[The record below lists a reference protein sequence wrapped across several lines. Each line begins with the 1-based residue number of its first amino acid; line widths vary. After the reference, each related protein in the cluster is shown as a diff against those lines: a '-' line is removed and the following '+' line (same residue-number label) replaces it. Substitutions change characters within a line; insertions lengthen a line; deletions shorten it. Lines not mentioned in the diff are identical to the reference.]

1 MQVRIYTRQCLI
13 WPIEQINIPDFSGTV
28 KDLLAREV
36 RDFAPDKL
44 SVSIYTDGKK
54 ASWDTPLFD
63 VEELKIIIEPQGVE
77 AAFAIVA
84 AIVAVASV
92 AYSLYMMNRLKADNP
107 AKTSDTSTI
116 YDVNA
121 QGNKVKLQ
129 QVVPENFGLI
139 KHFPDYLAD
148 KHTFYRRNKKYIDMI
163 LCQGVGY
170 YEHKTDGS
178 DIYIGN
184 TPFNGYPSSDVKWQI
199 FDPGE
204 DISENSIESG
214 MHKCWYSS
222 PEVTSSGK
230 TLDPVGNVDP
240 SESGGYVVYTGG
252 KATAKKT
259 AGQSGGLSW
268 HIMPKSFCGVYWTY
282 AGYRPSVTTGG
293 GQAFVLVA
301 ANIGAKA
308 GDYIQISNASN
319 VRKWADNAECE
330 AAKLD
335 SGNIQLTWTADGTYS
350 DLSCIADTAVN
361 VTITRSETYMTQ
373 VGGGYAGSK
382 YKTWTATTGETSCNV
397 ISYSQTDGKIT
408 VEISGIA
415 DLPTI
420 PESDFYGYNTLIP
433 EELVHYLTIT
443 QELTESIIDPLTG
456 ASRVSDNGTYEIT
469 EVGSTT
475 VKGNPGHP
483 VAGGYQT
490 IYERTEVSA
499 PVYTLKR
506 IDPDTDTEIP
516 WSGFWG
522 TGWVDGVA
530 DDAFSVAVQTNPDA
544 EEAKEYAGPY
554 RACPIGAVC
563 TQFEVDI
570 DFPAGLGY
578 LNSNGKYEERTVK
591 LSIEWRNIDEGGT
604 TGTGKWEAYN
614 YQKTAGTGDELAE
627 TITFDLPAG
636 AYECRI
642 KNLSD
647 KVDDAAQ
654 VDTVK
659 WTGLKSCIAQ
669 PKKYD
674 GMTTIL
680 CRFRGSE
687 TLSELSENQI
697 ATFWTRKLPPVG
709 GGNLAATEDIAPA
722 VQYILQNSKYANI
735 IDADSL
741 KALDAYCKNHSYVLS
756 GTIDDDSTLL
766 DELRNVLK
774 TCMAEVTVAD
784 NKVAFAWMSKKT
796 DDDPYQQLF
805 MPQNVTAAPSVN
817 LTFAKD
823 DDVKEIE
830 LSYIDSQT
838 WKTATWFYHLDEKGA
853 VVETTYA
860 TTKNAEKL
868 DTWGVK
874 GTNAHHEQARAL
886 AVRRLKFLTY
896 CKTQYE
902 IQTELDGLN
911 CQYLDYVGLVL
922 PQELSNISGRITAY
936 NSSAKTITVDQSIP
950 ARFDSGVVY
959 VRKKD
964 GSSINYAF
972 VRKDSLTLEISGS
985 FIAWDPEYGKTLE
998 YPFFAIGE
1006 IVPCWVQSVEPGDKS
1021 CTLKLVNY
1029 DARIFD

>member
-44 SVSIYTDGKK
+44 SVSIYTDGRK

-121 QGNKVKLQ
+121 QGNKVRLQ

-163 LCQGVGY
+163 LCQGAGWY
-170 YEHKTDGS
+170 DYKTDGS

-184 TPFNGYPSSDVKWQI
+184 TPFSGYSGSDVRYQV
-199 FDPGE
+199 FDPGA
-204 DISENSIESG
+204 DVSANGIEEG

-222 PEVTSSGK
+222 TEVTSSGK
-230 TLDPVGNVDP
+230 TLDPFGNVDP
-240 SESGGYVVYTGG
+240 GESGGYVVYTGG
-252 KATAKKT
+252 KATANY
-259 AGQSGGLSW
+259 QDGGLSW
-268 HIMPKSFCGVYWTY
+268 HLMTKSFCGVYWAY

-293 GQAFVLVA
+293 GQAFILSP

-308 GDYIQISNASN
+308 GDYIRITNALD
-319 VRKWADNAECE
+319 VRAWAADAD
-330 AAKLD
+330 ADTVLLD
-335 SGNIQLTWTADGTYS
+335 SGNLRITWAGTWS
-350 DLSCIADTAVN
+350 DLDCIADTSVG
-361 VTITRSETYMTQ
+361 VTLTKWEKIVIGYGNGPVYQTY
-373 VGGGYAGSK
+373 
-382 YKTWTATTGETSCNV
+382 TGTVSGECNV
-397 ISYSQTDGKIT
+397 ISYSAADGKIT
-408 VEISGIA
+408 IEISGLT
-415 DLPTI
+415 LPEVTGKPEPGTYPGDAGSGYTVTI
-420 PESDFYGYNTLIP
+420 RQTLSDS
-433 EELVHYLTIT
+433 V
-443 QELTESIIDPLTG
+443 IDPLTG
-456 ASRVSDNGTYEIT
+456 EKRLSDNGTYEIT

-475 VKGNPGHP
+475 VKGNPANP
-483 VAGGYQT
+483 SAGGNQT
-490 IYERTEVSA
+490 AYERTEVSA

-506 IDPDTDTEIP
+506 IDPDTDKEIP

-522 TGWVDGVA
+522 SDQWYDGVA
-530 DDAFSVAVQTNPDA
+530 DDALTVSYQENAGA
-544 EEAKEYAGPY
+544 AEAKEYAGPY
-554 RACPIGAVC
+554 RACPIGA
-563 TQFEVDI
+563 TATEYEVDI

-578 LNSNGKYEERTVK
+578 LNASGKYDERTVT
-591 LSIEWRNIDEGGT
+591 LSIEWRKIGT
-604 TGTGKWEAYN
+604 SAWTAYE
-614 YQKTAGTGDELAE
+614 YKKTAGTGDELAE
-627 TITFDLPAG
+627 TISFTFAAG
-636 AYECRI
+636 QYECRI
-642 KNLSD
+642 KNKSD

-669 PKKYD
+669 PTSYA

-697 ATFWTRKLPPVG
+697 ATFWTRKLPAVNG
-709 GGNLAATEDIAPA
+709 SDLTVTEDVAPV
-722 VQYILQNSKYANI
+722 VQYILNNSKYAGI
-735 IDADSL
+735 IDHNSL
-741 KALDAYCKNHSYVLS
+741 AALDAYCKANGYKLT

-766 DELRNVLK
+766 DELRNALK
-774 TCMAEVTVAD
+774 VCMSEPTVSNNLVSFARMTRRSSSD
-784 NKVAFAWMSKKT
+784 AF
-796 DDDPYQQLF
+796 QQLF
-805 MPQNVTAAPSVN
+805 MPQNLTAAPVVN
-817 LTFAKD
+817 LSFAKD

-830 LSYIDSQT
+830 LSYIDSVT
-838 WKTATWFYHLDEKGA
+838 WKTSTYFYHLDDAGNVA
-853 VVETTYA
+853 ETTYA
-860 TTKNAEKL
+860 TTNNAEKL
-868 DTWGVK
+868 DTWGIK
-874 GTNAHHEQARAL
+874 GTDPHHEQARAL
-886 AVRRLKFLTY
+886 AERRLKFLTY

-922 PQELSNISGRITAY
+922 PQELSNITGRITAY
-936 NSSAKTITVDQSIP
+936 DSATKTITVDQTIP

-972 VRKDSLTLEISGS
+972 VRKDNFTLEISGN
-985 FIAWDPEYGKTLE
+985 FIPWDPEYGKTLE

>member
-44 SVSIYTDGKK
+44 SVSIYIDGRK
-54 ASWDTPLFD
+54 ADYDTQLAG
-63 VEELKIIIEPQGVE
+63 VNELKIVIEPQGVE

-121 QGNKVKLQ
+121 QGNKVRLQ

-163 LCQGVGY
+163 LCQGAGWY
-170 YEHKTDGS
+170 DYKTDGS
-178 DIYIGN
+178 DIFIGN
-184 TPFNGYPSSDVKWQI
+184 TPFSGYSNSDVRYQV
-199 FDPGE
+199 FDPGA
-204 DISENSIESG
+204 DVSANGIEEG

-222 PEVTSSGK
+222 TEVTSSGK
-230 TLDPVGNVDP
+230 TLDPFGNVDP

-252 KATAKKT
+252 KSIANYKD
-259 AGQSGGLSW
+259 GGLSW
-268 HIMPKSFCGVYWTY
+268 HIMPKSFCGVYWAY
-282 AGYRPSVTTGG
+282 VGYRPSTSTGG
-293 GQAFVLVA
+293 GQAFILA
-301 ANIGAKA
+301 AASLGVKA
-308 GDYIQISNASN
+308 GDYIRITNAPDI
-319 VRKWADNAECE
+319 RAWAADAD
-330 AAKLD
+330 ADAVLLD
-335 SGNIQLTWTADGTYS
+335 SGNVQITWAGTWS
-350 DLSCIADTAVN
+350 DLACIADTSVN
-361 VTITRSETYMTQ
+361 VTLEKWEKIVIGYGNGPVYQTY
-373 VGGGYAGSK
+373 
-382 YKTWTATTGETSCNV
+382 TGTVSAECNV
-397 ISYSQTDGKIT
+397 ISYSATDGEIT
-408 VEISGIA
+408 IEISGLT
-415 DLPTI
+415 LPEVTGKPEPGTYPGDAGSGYTVTI
-420 PESDFYGYNTLIP
+420 RQALSDS
-433 EELVHYLTIT
+433 V
-443 QELTESIIDPLTG
+443 IDPLTG
-456 ASRVSDNGTYEIT
+456 EKRLSDNGTYEIT
-469 EVGSTT
+469 EVGSAT
-475 VKGNPGHP
+475 VKGNPANP
-483 VAGGYQT
+483 SAGGANT
-490 IYERTEVSA
+490 HYERTEVST
-499 PVYTLKR
+499 PVYTVKR
-506 IDPDTDTEIP
+506 IDPDTDKEIN

-522 TGWVDGVA
+522 SDQWVDGVA
-530 DDAFSVAVQTNPDA
+530 DDALTVSYQEDA
-544 EEAKEYAGPY
+544 DAAEAKEYAGPY
-554 RACPIGAVC
+554 RACPIGASASEY
-563 TQFEVDI
+563 EVDI

-578 LNSNGKYEERTVK
+578 LNSSGKYDERTVT
-591 LSIEWRNIDEGGT
+591 LSIEWRKVGT
-604 TGTGKWEAYN
+604 SAWTAYE
-614 YQKTAGTGDELAE
+614 YKKTAGTGDELAE
-627 TITFDLPAG
+627 TITFTFDAG

-642 KNLSD
+642 KNKSD

-669 PKKYD
+669 PTSYA

-697 ATFWTRKLPPVG
+697 ATFWARKLPAVNG
-709 GGNLAATEDIAPA
+709 TDLVMTEDVAPV
-722 VQYILQNSKYANI
+722 VQYILNNSKYAGI
-735 IDADSL
+735 IDHNSL
-741 KALDAYCKNHSYVLS
+741 AALDAYCKSKGYILS

-766 DELRNVLK
+766 DELRNALK
-774 TCMAEVTVAD
+774 VCMSEPTVSNNLVSFARMTRKSSSD
-784 NKVAFAWMSKKT
+784 AF
-796 DDDPYQQLF
+796 QQLF
-805 MPQNVTAAPSVN
+805 MPQNLTAAPVVN
-817 LTFAKD
+817 LSFAKD

-830 LSYIDSQT
+830 LSYIDSVT
-838 WKTATWFYHLDEKGA
+838 WKTSTYFYHLDDAGN

-860 TTKNAEKL
+860 TTNNAEKL
-868 DTWGVK
+868 DTWGIK
-874 GTNAHHEQARAL
+874 GTDDNHAQARAL

-922 PQELSNISGRITAY
+922 PQELSNVTGRITAY
-936 NSSAKTITVDQSIP
+936 DSTAKTIAVDQSIP

-972 VRKDSLTLEISGS
+972 VRKDALTLEISGN

>member
-28 KDLLAREV
+28 KDLLTQEV

-44 SVSIYTDGKK
+44 SVSIYTDGRK
-54 ASWDTPLFD
+54 ASWDTRLSG
-63 VEELKIIIEPQGVE
+63 VEEVKIIIEPQGVE

-121 QGNKVKLQ
+121 QGNKVRLQ

-163 LCQGVGY
+163 LCQGAGWY
-170 YEHKTDGS
+170 DYKTDGS

-184 TPFNGYPSSDVKWQI
+184 TPFSGYSRSDVRYQV
-199 FDPGE
+199 FDPGA
-204 DISENSIESG
+204 DVSANRIEEG

-222 PEVTSSGK
+222 TEVTSSGK
-230 TLDPVGNVDP
+230 TLDPYGNVNP
-240 SESGGYVVYTGG
+240 GESGGYAVYTGG
-252 KATAKKT
+252 KATANYKD
-259 AGQSGGLSW
+259 GGLSW
-268 HIMPKSFCGVYWTY
+268 HLMEKSFCGVYWQY
-282 AGYRPSVTTGG
+282 VGYRPSNTGGG
-293 GQAFVLVA
+293 GQAFILAA
-301 ANIGAKA
+301 ANLGLKA
-308 GDYIQISNASN
+308 GDYIRITNAPDDD
-319 VRKWADNAECE
+319 RLWANDD
-330 AAKLD
+330 AADIVLLD
-335 SGNIQLTWTADGTYS
+335 SGNLRITWERTWS
-350 DLSCIADTAVN
+350 DLACIADTSVN
-361 VTITRSETYMTQ
+361 VTLGYYSQTYYRT
-373 VGGGYAGSK
+373 VS
-382 YKTWTATTGETSCNV
+382 GECNV
-397 ISYSQTDGKIT
+397 ISYSAADGKIT
-408 VEISGIA
+408 IEISG
-415 DLPTI
+415 L
-420 PESDFYGYNTLIP
+420 TLP
-433 EELVHYLTIT
+433 EEAVGSDDYRVTIT
-443 QELTESIIDPLTG
+443 QALSDSVLEPLTG
-456 ASRVSDNGTYEIT
+456 EKRLSDNGTYEII

-475 VKGNPGHP
+475 VGGKNWS
-483 VAGGYQT
+483 AGGNNTVYL
-490 IYERTEVSA
+490 RTEVSA
-499 PVYTLKR
+499 PVYTVKR
-506 IDPDTDTEIP
+506 IDPDTDKEIP

-522 TGWVDGVA
+522 QHAWYDGVP
-530 DDAFSVAVQTNPDA
+530 DDALTVSYQVNADA
-544 EEAKEYAGPY
+544 AEAKEYAGPY
-554 RACPIGAVC
+554 RACPIGASASEY
-563 TQFEVDI
+563 EVDI

-578 LNSNGKYEERTVK
+578 LNGRGKYDERTVT
-591 LSIEWRNIDEGGT
+591 LSIEWRKIGT
-604 TGTGKWEAYN
+604 SAWTAYE
-614 YQKTAGTGDELAE
+614 YTKTAGTGDELAE
-627 TITFDLPAG
+627 TISFTFPAG
-636 AYECRI
+636 QYECRI
-642 KNLSD
+642 KNTSD

-669 PKKYD
+669 PTSYA

-697 ATFWTRKLPPVG
+697 ATFWTRKLPAVNG
-709 GGNLAATEDIAPA
+709 TDLVITEDVAPV
-722 VQYILQNSKYANI
+722 VQYILNNSKYAGI
-735 IDADSL
+735 IDRNSL
-741 KALDAYCKNHSYVLS
+741 AALDAYCKSTGYKLT

-766 DELRNVLK
+766 DELRNALK
-774 TCMAEVTVAD
+774 VCMSEPTVS
-784 NKVAFAWMSKKT
+784 NNLVAFARMTKKS
-796 DDDPYQQLF
+796 DSDAFQQIF
-805 MPQNVTAAPSVN
+805 MPQNLTAAPVVN

-830 LSYIDSQT
+830 LSYLDGVSY
-838 WKTATWFYHLDEKGA
+838 KTSTYFYHLDDAGN

-860 TTKNAEKL
+860 TTNNAEKL
-868 DTWGVK
+868 DTWGIK
-874 GTNAHHEQARAL
+874 GTDPHHEQARAL

-922 PQELSNISGRITAY
+922 PQELSNVTGRITAY
-936 NSSAKTITVDQSIP
+936 DSTAKTITVDQSIP

-972 VRKDSLTLEISGS
+972 VRKDNFTLEISGS
-985 FIAWDPEYGKTLE
+985 FIPWDPEYGKTLE

-1029 DARIFD
+1029 DSRIFD

>member
-13 WPIEQINIPDFSGTV
+13 WPIEQISIPDFSGTV

-44 SVSIYTDGKK
+44 SVSIYTDGRK

-121 QGNKVKLQ
+121 QGNKVRLQ

-163 LCQGVGY
+163 LCQGAGWY
-170 YEHKTDGS
+170 DYKTDGS

-184 TPFNGYPSSDVKWQI
+184 TPFSGYSRKDVRYQV
-199 FDPGE
+199 FDPGA
-204 DISENSIESG
+204 DVSSNNIEAG

-222 PEVTSSGK
+222 TEVTSSGK
-230 TLDPVGNVDP
+230 TLNPYGNVDP
-240 SESGGYVVYTGG
+240 GESGGYVVYTGG
-252 KATAKKT
+252 KATANYHD
-259 AGQSGGLSW
+259 GGLSW
-268 HIMPKSFCGVYWTY
+268 ALNPKSFYGVYWAY
-282 AGYRPSVTTGG
+282 VGYRPSNTGGG
-293 GQAFVLVA
+293 GQAFILAA
-301 ANIGAKA
+301 ANLGLKA
-308 GDYIQISNASN
+308 GDYIRITNAPDDD
-319 VRKWADNAECE
+319 RLWANDDDADVVLLE
-330 AAKLD
+330 
-335 SGNIQLTWTADGTYS
+335 SGNVQITWAGTWS
-350 DLSCIADTAVN
+350 DLACIADTSVD
-361 VTITRSETYMTQ
+361 VTLGYRYTTYYRM
-373 VGGGYAGSK
+373 VS
-382 YKTWTATTGETSCNV
+382 GECNV
-397 ISYSQTDGKIT
+397 ISYSAADGKIT
-408 VEISGIA
+408 IEISG
-415 DLPTI
+415 L
-420 PESDFYGYNTLIP
+420 TLP
-433 EELVHYLTIT
+433 EEAVSAGGYTVTIT
-443 QELTESIIDPLTG
+443 QALSDSVIEPLTG
-456 ASRVSDNGTYEIT
+456 EKRLSDNGTYEIT

-475 VKGNPGHP
+475 VEGNPANRS
-483 VAGGYQT
+483 AGGNNTGYLH
-490 IYERTEVSA
+490 TEVSA
-499 PVYTLKR
+499 PVYTVKR
-506 IDPDTDTEIP
+506 IDPDTDKEIP

-522 TGWVDGVA
+522 QNTWYDGVP
-530 DDAFSVAVQTNPDA
+530 DDALTVSYQVNADA

-554 RACPIGAVC
+554 RACPIGA
-563 TQFEVDI
+563 TASEYEVDI

-578 LNSNGKYEERTVK
+578 LNGSGKYDERTVT
-591 LSIEWRNIDEGGT
+591 LSIEWREVGT
-604 TGTGKWEAYN
+604 SAWTAYE
-614 YQKTAGTGDELAE
+614 YTRTAGTGDELAE
-627 TITFDLPAG
+627 TISFNFPAG
-636 AYECRI
+636 QYECRI
-642 KNLSD
+642 KNKSD

-669 PKKYD
+669 PTSYA

-697 ATFWTRKLPPVG
+697 ATFWTRKLPAVNG
-709 GGNLAATEDIAPA
+709 TDLVITEDVAPV
-722 VQYILQNSKYANI
+722 VQYILNNSKYAGI
-735 IDADSL
+735 IDHNSL
-741 KALDAYCKNHSYVLS
+741 AALDAYCKSNGYKLT

-766 DELRNVLK
+766 DELRNALK
-774 TCMAEVTVAD
+774 VCMSEPTVSNNLVSFARMTKKSSSD
-784 NKVAFAWMSKKT
+784 AF
-796 DDDPYQQLF
+796 QQLF
-805 MPQNVTAAPSVN
+805 MPQNLTAAPVVN
-817 LTFAKD
+817 LSFAKD

-830 LSYIDSQT
+830 LSYLDGVSY
-838 WKTATWFYHLDEKGA
+838 KTSTYYYHLDDAGN

-860 TTKNAEKL
+860 TTNNAEKL
-868 DTWGVK
+868 DTWGIK
-874 GTNAHHEQARAL
+874 GTDDNHAQARAL

-922 PQELSNISGRITAY
+922 PQELSNISGRITEY
-936 NSSAKTITVDQSIP
+936 DSTAKTITVDQPIP
-950 ARFDSGVVY
+950 SSASTSSGVIY

-964 GSSINYAF
+964 GSSVSYAF
-972 VRKDSLTLEISGS
+972 TRIGTYKLALGSSL
-985 FIAWDPEYGKTLE
+985 FDWDENYGKTLE

-1029 DARIFD
+1029 DSRIFD

>member
-44 SVSIYTDGKK
+44 SVSIYIDGKK
-54 ASWDTPLFD
+54 ASWDTPLFG
-63 VEELKIIIEPQGVE
+63 VEELKIIVEPQGVE

-121 QGNKVKLQ
+121 QGNKVRLQ

-163 LCQGVGY
+163 LCQGAGWY
-170 YEHKTDGS
+170 DYKTDGS

-184 TPFNGYPSSDVKWQI
+184 TPFSGYSRKDVRYQV
-199 FDPGE
+199 FDPGA
-204 DISENSIESG
+204 DVSANGIEQG

-222 PEVTSSGK
+222 TEVTSSGK
-230 TLDPVGNVDP
+230 TLNPLGNVDP

-252 KATAKKT
+252 KATANYKD
-259 AGQSGGLSW
+259 GGLSW
-268 HIMPKSFCGVYWTY
+268 ALNPKSFYGVYWQY
-282 AGYRPSVTTGG
+282 VGYRPSSSGGG
-293 GQAFVLVA
+293 GQAFILAA
-301 ANIGAKA
+301 ANLGVKA
-308 GDYIQISNASN
+308 GDYIRITNAPDDD
-319 VRKWADNAECE
+319 RLWANDDDADIVLL
-330 AAKLD
+330 A
-335 SGNIQLTWTADGTYS
+335 SGNLRITWERTWS
-350 DLSCIADTAVN
+350 DLACIADTSVD
-361 VTITRSETYMTQ
+361 VTLEKWEKIIISYDSHGPVYQTYYGTE
-373 VGGGYAGSK
+373 S
-382 YKTWTATTGETSCNV
+382 GECNV
-397 ISYSQTDGKIT
+397 ISYSAADGKIT
-408 VEISGIA
+408 IEISGLT
-415 DLPTI
+415 LPEVAGK
-420 PESDFYGYNTLIP
+420 PEPEKYIGKVVDSGYT
-433 EELVHYLTIT
+433 VTIT
-443 QELTESIIDPLTG
+443 QALSDSVIDPLTG
-456 ASRVSDNGTYEIT
+456 EKRLSDNGTYEIT

-475 VKGNPGHP
+475 VEGNPANRS
-483 VAGGYQT
+483 AGGNNT
-490 IYERTEVSA
+490 SYEWTEVSA
-499 PVYTLKR
+499 PVYTVRR
-506 IDPDTDTEIP
+506 IDPDTDKEIP

-522 TGWVDGVA
+522 QNAWYDGVP
-530 DDAFSVAVQTNPDA
+530 DDALTVSYQVNAA
-544 EEAKEYAGPY
+544 EAKGYAGPY
-554 RACPIGAVC
+554 RACPIGASASEY
-563 TQFEVDI
+563 EVDI

-578 LNSNGKYEERTVK
+578 LNGNGKYDERTVT
-591 LSIEWRNIDEGGT
+591 LSIEWRKVGT
-604 TGTGKWEAYN
+604 SAWTAYE
-614 YQKTAGTGDELAE
+614 YTKTAGTGDELAE
-627 TITFDLPAG
+627 TISFTFPAG
-636 AYECRI
+636 QYECRI
-642 KNLSD
+642 KNMSD

-669 PKKYD
+669 PTSYA

-697 ATFWTRKLPPVG
+697 ATFWTRKLPAVNG
-709 GGNLAATEDIAPA
+709 TGLVITEDVAPV
-722 VQYILQNSKYANI
+722 VQYILNNSKYAGI
-735 IDADSL
+735 IDYNSL
-741 KALDAYCKNHSYVLS
+741 AALDAYCKSNGYKLT

-766 DELRNVLK
+766 DELRNALK
-774 TCMAEVTVAD
+774 VCMSEPTVSNNLVSFARMTKKSSSD
-784 NKVAFAWMSKKT
+784 AF
-796 DDDPYQQLF
+796 QQIF
-805 MPQNVTAAPSVN
+805 TPQNLTAAPVVN

-830 LSYIDSQT
+830 LSYLDGISY
-838 WKTATWFYHLDEKGA
+838 KTSTYYYHLDDAGN

-860 TTKNAEKL
+860 TTNNAEKL
-868 DTWGVK
+868 DTWGIK
-874 GTNAHHEQARAL
+874 GTDDNHAQARAL

-922 PQELSNISGRITAY
+922 PQELSNVTGRVVARDNATRV
-936 NSSAKTITVDQSIP
+936 ITVDQSIP
-950 ARFDSGVVY
+950 ASRASGTIY
-959 VRKKD
+959 IRKKD
-964 GSSINYAF
+964 GSSIAYSYSRQTDFKLVLSDALF
-972 VRKDSLTLEISGS
+972 P
-985 FIAWDPEYGKTLE
+985 WDPEYGKTLE

-1029 DARIFD
+1029 DERVFD

>member
-44 SVSIYTDGKK
+44 SVSIYTDGRK

-121 QGNKVKLQ
+121 QGNKVRLQ

-163 LCQGVGY
+163 LCQGAGWY
-170 YEHKTDGS
+170 DYKTDGS

-184 TPFNGYPSSDVKWQI
+184 TPFSGYSRNDVRYQV
-199 FDPGE
+199 FDPGA
-204 DISENSIESG
+204 DVSANGIEEG

-222 PEVTSSGK
+222 TEVTSSGK
-230 TLDPVGNVDP
+230 TLDPYGNVDP
-240 SESGGYVVYTGG
+240 SKSGGYVVYTGG
-252 KATAKKT
+252 KSTANYRD
-259 AGQSGGLSW
+259 SGLSW
-268 HIMPKSFCGVYWTY
+268 HLMEEKSFCGVYWQY
-282 AGYRPSVTTGG
+282 VGYMLTSL
-293 GQAFVLVA
+293 AA
-301 ANIGAKA
+301 ANLGVKA
-308 GDYIQISNASN
+308 GDYIRITNAPD
-319 VRKWADNAECE
+319 VRAWAADADADAVLLE
-330 AAKLD
+330 
-335 SGNIQLTWTADGTYS
+335 SGNLRITWAGTWS
-350 DLSCIADTAVN
+350 DLACIADTSVG
-361 VTITRSETYMTQ
+361 VTLEKWEKIIIGYGNGPVYQTYYGTE
-373 VGGGYAGSK
+373 S
-382 YKTWTATTGETSCNV
+382 GEFNV
-397 ISYSQTDGKIT
+397 ISYSAADGKIT
-408 VEISGIA
+408 IEISGLT
-415 DLPTI
+415 LPEVTGKPKPGRDI
-420 PESDFYGYNTLIP
+420 GKVVDSGYT
-433 EELVHYLTIT
+433 VTIT
-443 QELTESIIDPLTG
+443 QALSDSVIDPLTG
-456 ASRVSDNGTYEIT
+456 EKRLSDNGTYEIT

-475 VKGNPGHP
+475 VKGNPANP
-483 VAGGYQT
+483 SAGNTGYL
-490 IYERTEVSA
+490 RTEVSA
-499 PVYTLKR
+499 PVYTVRR
-506 IDPDTDTEIP
+506 IDPDTDKEIP

-522 TGWVDGVA
+522 ANSWYDGVP
-530 DDAFSVAVQTNPDA
+530 DDALTVSYQENADA
-544 EEAKEYAGPY
+544 AEAKEYAGPY
-554 RACPIGAVC
+554 RACPIGASASEY
-563 TQFEVDI
+563 EVDI

-578 LNSNGKYEERTVK
+578 LNSKGKYDERTVT
-591 LSIEWRNIDEGGT
+591 LSIEWRKIGT
-604 TGTGKWEAYN
+604 SAWTAYE
-614 YQKTAGTGDELAE
+614 YKRTAGTGDELAE
-627 TITFDLPAG
+627 TITFTFDAG

-642 KNLSD
+642 KNKSD

-659 WTGLKSCIAQ
+659 WTGLKSCVAQ
-669 PKKYD
+669 PTSYA

-697 ATFWTRKLPPVG
+697 ATFWTRKLPAVNG
-709 GGNLAATEDIAPA
+709 TDLAVTEDVAPV
-722 VQYILQNSKYANI
+722 VQYILNNSKYAGI
-735 IDADSL
+735 IDHTSL
-741 KALDAYCKNHSYVLS
+741 AALDTYCKSHGYKLT

-766 DELRNVLK
+766 DELRNALK
-774 TCMAEVTVAD
+774 VCMSEPTVSNNLVSFARMTKKSGSD
-784 NKVAFAWMSKKT
+784 AF
-796 DDDPYQQLF
+796 QQLF
-805 MPQNVTAAPSVN
+805 MPQNLTAAPVVN
-817 LTFAKD
+817 LSFAKD

-830 LSYIDSQT
+830 LSYLDGISY
-838 WKTATWFYHLDEKGA
+838 KTSTYFYHLDDAGN

-860 TTKNAEKL
+860 TTNNAEKL
-868 DTWGVK
+868 DTWGIK
-874 GTNAHHEQARAL
+874 GSGPHHEQARAL
-886 AVRRLKFLTY
+886 AERRLKFLTY

-922 PQELSNISGRITAY
+922 PQELSNVTGRITAY
-936 NSSAKTITVDQSIP
+936 NSAAKTITVDQSIP

-964 GSSINYAF
+964 GSSINYPF
-972 VRKDSLTLEISGS
+972 VRKDALTLEISGG
-985 FIAWDPEYGKTLE
+985 FIPWDPEYGKTLE

-1029 DARIFD
+1029 DERIFE

>member
-13 WPIEQINIPDFSGTV
+13 WPIEQISIPDFSGTV

-44 SVSIYTDGKK
+44 SVSIYIDGKK

-163 LCQGVGY
+163 LCQGAGWY
-170 YEHKTDGS
+170 DYKTDGS

-184 TPFNGYPSSDVKWQI
+184 TPFSGYSSKDVRYQV
-199 FDPGE
+199 FDPGA
-204 DISENSIESG
+204 DVSANGIEQG

-222 PEVTSSGK
+222 TEVTSSGK

-240 SESGGYVVYTGG
+240 GQSGGYVVYTGG
-252 KATAKKT
+252 KATANYKD
-259 AGQSGGLSW
+259 GGLSW
-268 HIMPKSFCGVYWTY
+268 HLMEKSFCGVYWQY
-282 AGYRPSVTTGG
+282 VGYRPSNTGGG
-293 GQAFVLVA
+293 GQAFILAA
-301 ANIGAKA
+301 ANLGVKA
-308 GDYIQISNASN
+308 GDYIRITNA
-319 VRKWADNAECE
+319 RE
-330 AAKLD
+330 A
-335 SGNIQLTWTADGTYS
+335 
-350 DLSCIADTAVN
+350 
-361 VTITRSETYMTQ
+361 
-373 VGGGYAGSK
+373 
-382 YKTWTATTGETSCNV
+382 
-397 ISYSQTDGKIT
+397 
-408 VEISGIA
+408 
-415 DLPTI
+415 
-420 PESDFYGYNTLIP
+420 
-433 EELVHYLTIT
+433 
-443 QELTESIIDPLTG
+443 
-456 ASRVSDNGTYEIT
+456 DNGTYEIT

-475 VKGNPGHP
+475 VEGNPANRL
-483 VAGGYQT
+483 AGGNNTVYLQA
-490 IYERTEVSA
+490 EVSA
-499 PVYTLKR
+499 PVYTVKK
-506 IDPDTDTEIP
+506 IDPDTDKEIP
-516 WSGFWG
+516 WSGFG
-522 TGWVDGVA
+522 APGWYDGVPDNALTVSYQVNA
-530 DDAFSVAVQTNPDA
+530 DVA
-544 EEAKEYAGPY
+544 EAKEYAGPY
-554 RACPIGAVC
+554 RACPIGA
-563 TQFEVDI
+563 TASEYEVDI

-578 LNSNGKYEERTVK
+578 LNGSGKYDERTVT
-591 LSIEWRNIDEGGT
+591 LSIEWREVGT
-604 TGTGKWEAYN
+604 SAWTAYE
-614 YQKTAGTGDELAE
+614 YTKTAGTGDELAE
-627 TITFDLPAG
+627 TISFNFPAG
-636 AYECRI
+636 QYECRI
-642 KNLSD
+642 KNTSD

-669 PKKYD
+669 PTSYA

-697 ATFWTRKLPPVG
+697 ATFWARKLPAINST
-709 GGNLAATEDIAPA
+709 NLVTTEDVAPV
-722 VQYILQNSKYANI
+722 VQYILNNSKYAGI
-735 IDADSL
+735 IDHNSL
-741 KALDAYCKNHSYVLS
+741 AALDSYCKANGYKLT
-756 GTIDDDSTLL
+756 GTIDNDSTLL
-766 DELRNVLK
+766 DELRNALK
-774 TCMAEVTVAD
+774 VCMSEPTVSNNLVSFARMTKKSPSD
-784 NKVAFAWMSKKT
+784 AF
-796 DDDPYQQLF
+796 QQIF
-805 MPQNVTAAPSVN
+805 MPQNLTSAPVVN

-830 LSYIDSQT
+830 LSYLDGISY
-838 WKTATWFYHLDEKGA
+838 KTSTYYYHLDDAGN

-860 TTKNAEKL
+860 TTNNAEKL
-868 DTWGVK
+868 DTWGIK
-874 GTNAHHEQARAL
+874 GTDDNHAQARAL

-922 PQELSNISGRITAY
+922 PQELSNISGRITEYDSTAQ
-936 NSSAKTITVDQSIP
+936 TITVDQPIP
-950 ARFDSGVVY
+950 SSASTSSGVIY

-964 GSSINYAF
+964 GSSVSYAF
-972 VRKDSLTLEISGS
+972 TRIGTYNLALGSSL
-985 FIAWDPEYGKTLE
+985 FDWDENYGATIE

-1029 DARIFD
+1029 DSRIFD

>member
-44 SVSIYTDGKK
+44 SVSIYIDGKK
-54 ASWDTPLFD
+54 AACDTRLSG

-121 QGNKVKLQ
+121 QGNKVRLQ

-163 LCQGVGY
+163 LCQGAGWY
-170 YEHKTDGS
+170 DYKTDGS

-184 TPFNGYPSSDVKWQI
+184 TPFSGYSRNDVRYQV
-199 FDPGE
+199 FDPGA
-204 DISENSIESG
+204 DVSSNNIEAG

-222 PEVTSSGK
+222 TEVTSSGK
-230 TLDPVGNVDP
+230 TLNPVGNVDP
-240 SESGGYVVYTGG
+240 GESGGYVVYTGG
-252 KATAKKT
+252 KATANYHD
-259 AGQSGGLSW
+259 GGLSW
-268 HIMPKSFCGVYWTY
+268 HLMGKSFCGVYWQY
-282 AGYRPSVTTGG
+282 VGYRPSVTTGG
-293 GQAFVLVA
+293 GQAFILTA
-301 ANIGAKA
+301 ANLGVKA
-308 GDYIQISNASN
+308 GDYIRITNADDN
-319 VRKWADNAECE
+319 VRLWANDAD
-330 AAKLD
+330 ADVVLLD
-335 SGNIQLTWTADGTYS
+335 SGNVRITWAGSWS
-350 DLSCIADTAVN
+350 DLARIADTSVD
-361 VTITRSETYMTQ
+361 VTLEKWEKIVISYDNTDPVYQTY
-373 VGGGYAGSK
+373 
-382 YKTWTATTGETSCNV
+382 TGTVSGECNV
-397 ISYSQTDGKIT
+397 ISYSAADGEIT
-408 VEISGIA
+408 IEISGLT
-415 DLPTI
+415 LPEVTGK
-420 PESDFYGYNTLIP
+420 PEPGTYPGDAGSGYT
-433 EELVHYLTIT
+433 VTIT
-443 QELTESIIDPLTG
+443 QAL
-456 ASRVSDNGTYEIT
+456 SDNGTYEIT

-475 VKGNPGHP
+475 VNGNPWNP
-483 VAGGYQT
+483 AAGGNQT
-490 IYERTEVSA
+490 VYERTEVSA
-499 PVYTLKR
+499 PVYTIKK
-506 IDPDTDTEIP
+506 IDPDTDKEIP
-516 WSGFWG
+516 WSGFRG
-522 TGWVDGVA
+522 SDKWVDGVA
-530 DDAFSVAVQTNPDA
+530 RGAFTVSYQVNADAA
-544 EEAKEYAGPY
+544 EAKEYAGPY
-554 RACPIGAVC
+554 RACPIGA
-563 TQFEVDI
+563 TATEYEVDI

-578 LNSNGKYEERTVK
+578 LNGKGKYDERTVT
-591 LSIEWRNIDEGGT
+591 LSIEWRKVGT
-604 TGTGKWEAYN
+604 SAWTAYE
-614 YQKTAGTGDELAE
+614 YKKTAGTGDELAE
-627 TITFDLPAG
+627 TVTFTFDAG

-642 KNLSD
+642 KNKSD

-669 PKKYD
+669 PTSYA

-697 ATFWTRKLPPVG
+697 ATFWTRKLPAVNG
-709 GGNLAATEDIAPA
+709 ADLVITEDVAPV
-722 VQYILQNSKYANI
+722 VQYILNNSKYAGI
-735 IDADSL
+735 IDHNSL
-741 KALDAYCKNHSYVLS
+741 AALDSYCKSNGYKLT

-766 DELRNVLK
+766 DELRNALK
-774 TCMAEVTVAD
+774 VCMSEPTVSNNLVSFARMTKKSD
-784 NKVAFAWMSKKT
+784 SDAF
-796 DDDPYQQLF
+796 QQIF
-805 MPQNVTAAPSVN
+805 MPQNLTAAPVVN

-830 LSYIDSQT
+830 LSYLDGVSY
-838 WKTATWFYHLDEKGA
+838 KTSTYYYHLDDSGN

-860 TTKNAEKL
+860 TTNNAEKL
-868 DTWGVK
+868 DTWGIK
-874 GTNAHHEQARAL
+874 GTDDNHAQARAL

-922 PQELSNISGRITAY
+922 PQELSNITGRITEY
-936 NSSAKTITVDQSIP
+936 DSSAKTITVDQSIP

-972 VRKDSLTLEISGS
+972 VRKDALTLEISGS

-1021 CTLKLVNY
+1021 CSLKLVNY
-1029 DARIFD
+1029 DARIFE

>member
-13 WPIEQINIPDFSGTV
+13 WPIEQISIPDFSGTV
-28 KDLLAREV
+28 KDLLTREV

-44 SVSIYTDGKK
+44 SVSIYTDGRK
-54 ASWDTPLFD
+54 ASWDTRLSG

-121 QGNKVKLQ
+121 QGNKVRLQ

-163 LCQGVGY
+163 LCQGAGWY
-170 YEHKTDGS
+170 DYKSDGS

-184 TPFNGYPSSDVKWQI
+184 TPFSGYSNSDVRYQV
-199 FDPGE
+199 FDPGA
-204 DISENSIESG
+204 DVSANGIEEG

-222 PEVTSSGK
+222 TEVTSSGK
-230 TLDPVGNVDP
+230 TLDPFGNVDP
-240 SESGGYVVYTGG
+240 GESGGYVVYTGG
-252 KATAKKT
+252 KATANY
-259 AGQSGGLSW
+259 QSGGLSW
-268 HIMPKSFCGVYWTY
+268 HIMPKSFCGVYWAY

-293 GQAFVLVA
+293 GQAFILA
-301 ANIGAKA
+301 DANIRVKA
-308 GDYIQISNASN
+308 GDYIRITNAPD
-319 VRKWADNAECE
+319 VRAWAADADADAVLLE
-330 AAKLD
+330 
-335 SGNIQLTWTADGTYS
+335 SGNLRITWAGTWS
-350 DLSCIADTAVN
+350 DLACIADTSVN
-361 VTITRSETYMTQ
+361 VTITKWEKIVSGYGNGPVYQTYYGT
-373 VGGGYAGSK
+373 VS
-382 YKTWTATTGETSCNV
+382 GECNV
-397 ISYSQTDGKIT
+397 ISYSAADGKIT
-408 VEISGIA
+408 IEISGLT
-415 DLPTI
+415 LPEVTGKPEPGTYPGDAGSGYTVTI
-420 PESDFYGYNTLIP
+420 RQALSDS
-433 EELVHYLTIT
+433 V
-443 QELTESIIDPLTG
+443 IDPLTG
-456 ASRVSDNGTYEIT
+456 EKRLSDNGTYEIT

-475 VKGNPGHP
+475 VKGNPANP
-483 VAGGYQT
+483 SAGGNQT
-490 IYERTEVSA
+490 GYLRTEVSA
-499 PVYTLKR
+499 PVYTVKR
-506 IDPDTDTEIP
+506 IDPDTDKEIA

-522 TGWVDGVA
+522 SDQWVDGVA
-530 DDAFSVAVQTNPDA
+530 DDALTVSYQEDA
-544 EEAKEYAGPY
+544 DAAEAKEYAGPY
-554 RACPIGAVC
+554 RACPIGA
-563 TQFEVDI
+563 TATEYEVDI

-578 LNSNGKYEERTVK
+578 LNGKGKYDERTVT
-591 LSIEWRNIDEGGT
+591 LSIEWRKIGT
-604 TGTGKWEAYN
+604 SAWTAYE
-614 YQKTAGTGDELAE
+614 YKRTAGTGDELAE
-627 TITFDLPAG
+627 TITFTFDAG

-642 KNLSD
+642 KNKSD

-669 PKKYD
+669 PTSYA

-697 ATFWTRKLPPVG
+697 ATFWARKLPAVNSADLVTTDDVAPV
-709 GGNLAATEDIAPA
+709 
-722 VQYILQNSKYANI
+722 VQYILNNSKYAGI
-735 IDADSL
+735 IDHNSL
-741 KALDAYCKNHSYVLS
+741 AALDTYCKSTGYKLT

-766 DELRNVLK
+766 DELRNALK
-774 TCMAEVTVAD
+774 VCMSEPTVSNNLVSFARMTKKSD
-784 NKVAFAWMSKKT
+784 SDAF
-796 DDDPYQQLF
+796 QQIF
-805 MPQNVTAAPSVN
+805 MPQNLTAAPVVN

-830 LSYIDSQT
+830 LSYLDGVSY
-838 WKTATWFYHLDEKGA
+838 KTSTYFYHLDDAGN

-860 TTKNAEKL
+860 TTNNAEKL
-868 DTWGVK
+868 DTWGIK
-874 GTNAHHEQARAL
+874 GTDDNHAQARAL

-922 PQELSNISGRITAY
+922 PQELSNVTGRITEYDSA
-936 NSSAKTITVDQSIP
+936 AKTITVDQTIP

-964 GSSINYAF
+964 GSSINYTF
-972 VRKDSLTLEISGS
+972 IRKDALTLEISGG
-985 FIAWDPEYGKTLE
+985 FIPWDPEYGKTLE

>member
-13 WPIEQINIPDFSGTV
+13 WPIEQINIADFSGTV

-44 SVSIYTDGKK
+44 SVSIYIDGKK
-54 ASWDTPLFD
+54 ASWDTPLFG

-77 AAFAIVA
+77 TAFAIVA

-121 QGNKVKLQ
+121 QGNKVRLQ

-163 LCQGVGY
+163 LCQGAGWY
-170 YEHKTDGS
+170 DYKSDGS

-184 TPFNGYPSSDVKWQI
+184 TPFSGYSSSDVRYQV
-199 FDPGE
+199 FDPGA
-204 DISENSIESG
+204 DVSANGIEEG

-222 PEVTSSGK
+222 TEVTSSGK
-230 TLDPVGNVDP
+230 TLDPFGNVDP

-252 KATAKKT
+252 KATANYKD
-259 AGQSGGLSW
+259 GGLSW
-268 HIMPKSFCGVYWTY
+268 HIMPKSFCGVYWAY
-282 AGYRPSVTTGG
+282 VGYRPSSSGG
-293 GQAFVLVA
+293 GQAFILA
-301 ANIGAKA
+301 AASMGVKT
-308 GDYIQISNASN
+308 GDYIRITNTPD
-319 VRKWADNAECE
+319 VRAWATDADAD
-330 AAKLD
+330 AALLD
-335 SGNIQLTWTADGTYS
+335 SGNVQITWAGTWS
-350 DLSCIADTAVN
+350 DLACIADTSVN
-361 VTITRSETYMTQ
+361 VTITKWEKLIISYGNNGPVYQTY
-373 VGGGYAGSK
+373 
-382 YKTWTATTGETSCNV
+382 TGTVSGECNV
-397 ISYSQTDGKIT
+397 ISYSAADGEIT
-408 VEISGIA
+408 VEISGISA
-415 DLPTI
+415 LPEVTGK
-420 PESDFYGYNTLIP
+420 PATFPGYAGSGYT
-433 EELVHYLTIT
+433 VTIT
-443 QELTESIIDPLTG
+443 QALSDSVIDPLTG
-456 ASRVSDNGTYEIT
+456 EKRLSDNGTYEIT

-475 VKGNPGHP
+475 VKGNPANP
-483 VAGGYQT
+483 SAGGNNT
-490 IYERTEVSA
+490 AYERTEVSA
-499 PVYTLKR
+499 PVYTVKR
-506 IDPDTDTEIP
+506 IDPDTDKEIA

-522 TGWVDGVA
+522 LDQWVDGVP
-530 DDAFSVAVQTNPDA
+530 DDALTVSYQANADA
-544 EEAKEYAGPY
+544 AEAKEYAGPY
-554 RACPIGAVC
+554 RACPIGA
-563 TQFEVDI
+563 TASEYEVDI

-578 LNSNGKYEERTVK
+578 LNGSGKYDDRTVT
-591 LSIEWRNIDEGGT
+591 LSIEWRKVGT
-604 TGTGKWEAYN
+604 SAWTAYE
-614 YQKTAGTGDELAE
+614 YTKTAGTGDEIAE
-627 TITFDLPAG
+627 TISFTFPAG
-636 AYECRI
+636 QYECRI
-642 KNLSD
+642 KNKSD

-669 PKKYD
+669 PTSYA

-697 ATFWTRKLPPVG
+697 ATFWARKLPAVNG
-709 GGNLAATEDIAPA
+709 TDLVTTEDVAPV
-722 VQYILQNSKYANI
+722 VQYILNNSKYAGI
-735 IDADSL
+735 IDHQSL
-741 KALDAYCKNHSYVLS
+741 AALDTYCKSNGYKLT

-766 DELRNVLK
+766 DELRNALK
-774 TCMAEVTVAD
+774 VCMSEPTVSNNLVSFARMTKKSSSD
-784 NKVAFAWMSKKT
+784 AF
-796 DDDPYQQLF
+796 QQIF
-805 MPQNVTAAPSVN
+805 TPQNLTAAPVVN

-823 DDVKEIE
+823 DDIKEIE
-830 LSYIDSQT
+830 LSYLDGISY
-838 WKTATWFYHLDEKGA
+838 KTSTYYYHLDDAGN

-860 TTKNAEKL
+860 TTNNAEKL
-868 DTWGVK
+868 DTWGIK
-874 GTNAHHEQARAL
+874 GTDSHHEQARAL

-922 PQELSNISGRITAY
+922 PQELSNKTGRVVACDNATRV
-936 NSSAKTITVDQSIP
+936 ITVDQSIP
-950 ARFDSGVVY
+950 ASRASGTIY
-959 VRKKD
+959 IRKKD
-964 GSSINYAF
+964 GSSIAYSYSRQTDFKLVLSDALF
-972 VRKDSLTLEISGS
+972 P
-985 FIAWDPEYGKTLE
+985 WDQNHGVTIE

-1029 DARIFD
+1029 DARIFE

>member
-44 SVSIYTDGKK
+44 SVSIYADGKK
-54 ASWDTPLFD
+54 ASWDTPLFG
-63 VEELKIIIEPQGVE
+63 VEELKIIVEPQGVE
-77 AAFAIVA
+77 TAFAIVA

-121 QGNKVKLQ
+121 QGNKVRLQ

-163 LCQGVGY
+163 LCQGAGWY
-170 YEHKTDGS
+170 DHKTDGS

-184 TPFNGYPSSDVKWQI
+184 TPFSGYSSSDVRYQV
-199 FDPGE
+199 FDPGA
-204 DISENSIESG
+204 DVSANGIEEG

-222 PEVTSSGK
+222 TEVTSSGK

-252 KATAKKT
+252 KATANYHD
-259 AGQSGGLSW
+259 GGLSW
-268 HIMPKSFCGVYWTY
+268 HIMPKSFCGVYWDY
-282 AGYRPSVTTGG
+282 VGYRPSSSTGG
-293 GQAFVLVA
+293 GQAFILA
-301 ANIGAKA
+301 DANIGVKA
-308 GDYIQISNASN
+308 GDYIRITNALD
-319 VRKWADNAECE
+319 VRAWAADAD
-330 AAKLD
+330 ADAVLLD
-335 SGNIQLTWTADGTYS
+335 SGNLRITWAGTWS
-350 DLSCIADTAVN
+350 DLACIADTSVN
-361 VTITRSETYMTQ
+361 VTLEKWEKIIISYGNTGPVYQTY
-373 VGGGYAGSK
+373 
-382 YKTWTATTGETSCNV
+382 TGTVSAECNV
-397 ISYSQTDGKIT
+397 ISYSAADEKIT
-408 VEISGIA
+408 VEISGITA
-415 DLPTI
+415 LPEVTGKPATYPGDAGSGYTVTI
-420 PESDFYGYNTLIP
+420 RQALSDS
-433 EELVHYLTIT
+433 V
-443 QELTESIIDPLTG
+443 IDPLTG
-456 ASRVSDNGTYEIT
+456 TARLSDNGTYEIA
-469 EVGSTT
+469 EIGSVT
-475 VKGNPGHP
+475 VKGNPANP
-483 VAGGYQT
+483 SAGGANT
-490 IYERTEVSA
+490 IYERTEVTA
-499 PVYTLKR
+499 PVYTVRR
-506 IDPDTDTEIP
+506 IDPDTDKEIP
-516 WSGFWG
+516 WSGFWSADK
-522 TGWVDGVA
+522 WVDGVA
-530 DDAFSVAVQTNPDA
+530 DDALTVSYQENAA
-544 EEAKEYAGPY
+544 AAEAKEYAGPY
-554 RACPIGAVC
+554 RACPIGA
-563 TQFEVDI
+563 TATEYEVDI

-578 LNSNGKYEERTVK
+578 LNTSGKYDDRTVT
-591 LSIEWRNIDEGGT
+591 LSIEWRKVGT
-604 TGTGKWEAYN
+604 SAWTAYE
-614 YQKTAGTGDELAE
+614 YKKTAGTGDELAE
-627 TITFDLPAG
+627 TVTFTLDEG

-669 PKKYD
+669 PTSYA

-697 ATFWTRKLPPVG
+697 ATFWTRKLPAVNG
-709 GGNLAATEDIAPA
+709 TDLVTTEDVAPV
-722 VQYILQNSKYANI
+722 VQYILNNSKYAGV
-735 IDADSL
+735 IDHTSL
-741 KALDAYCKNHSYVLS
+741 AALDAYCKANGYKLT
-756 GTIDDDSTLL
+756 GTIDNDSTLL
-766 DELRNVLK
+766 DELRNALK
-774 TCMAEVTVAD
+774 VCMSEPTVS
-784 NKVAFAWMSKKT
+784 NNFVSFARMTKKS
-796 DDDPYQQLF
+796 DSDSFQQIF
-805 MPQNVTAAPSVN
+805 MPQNLTAAPVVN
-817 LTFAKD
+817 LSFAKD

-830 LSYIDSQT
+830 LSYIDSVT
-838 WKTATWFYHLDEKGA
+838 WKTSTYFYHLDDEGN

-860 TTKNAEKL
+860 TTNNAEKL
-868 DTWGVK
+868 DTWGIK
-874 GTNAHHEQARAL
+874 GTDPHHEQARAL

-936 NSSAKTITVDQSIP
+936 DSTAKTITVDQSIP

-964 GSSINYAF
+964 GSSVSYAF
-972 VRKDSLTLEISGS
+972 TRADTYTLVLGS
-985 FIAWDPEYGKTLE
+985 ALFDWDENYGATIE
-998 YPFFAIGE
+998 YPYFALGSV
-1006 IVPCWVQSVEPGDKS
+1006 VPCWVQSVEPGDKS

-1029 DARIFD
+1029 DARIFE

>member
-13 WPIEQINIPDFSGTV
+13 YPIEQIHIPDFSGTV

-44 SVSIYTDGKK
+44 SVSIYIDGKK
-54 ASWDTPLFD
+54 AFWDTPLSGVD
-63 VEELKIIIEPQGVE
+63 ELKIIIEPQGIE

-121 QGNKVKLQ
+121 QGNKVRLQ

-163 LCQGVGY
+163 LCQGAGWY
-170 YEHKTDGS
+170 DYKTDGS

-184 TPFNGYPSSDVKWQI
+184 TPFSGYSGSDVRYQV
-199 FDPGE
+199 FDPGA
-204 DISENSIESG
+204 DVSANGIEEG

-222 PEVTSSGK
+222 TEVTSSGK
-230 TLDPVGNVDP
+230 TLNPVGNVDP
-240 SESGGYVVYTGG
+240 GESGGYVVYTGG
-252 KATAKKT
+252 KSTAS
-259 AGQSGGLSW
+259 GQSVGLSW
-268 HIMPKSFCGVYWTY
+268 HIMPKSFCGVYWAY
-282 AGYRPSVTTGG
+282 EGWKPSGSGG
-293 GQAFVLVA
+293 WAPKYELTD
-301 ANIGAKA
+301 ANIKVKA
-308 GDYIQISNASN
+308 GDYIRITNAPD
-319 VRKWADNAECE
+319 VRAWAADAD
-330 AAKLD
+330 ADAVLLD
-335 SGNIQLTWTADGTYS
+335 SGNLRITWAGTWS
-350 DLSCIADTAVN
+350 DLTCIADTSVG
-361 VTITRSETYMTQ
+361 VTLTRWKKNQISYAPPKYETYTST
-373 VGGGYAGSK
+373 VS
-382 YKTWTATTGETSCNV
+382 GECNV
-397 ISYSQTDGKIT
+397 ISYSAADGKIT
-408 VEISGIA
+408 VEISGLT
-415 DLPTI
+415 LPED
-420 PESDFYGYNTLIP
+420 PYPRDPRAASGYT
-433 EELVHYLTIT
+433 VTIT
-443 QELTESIIDPLTG
+443 QSLSDSVIDPLTG
-456 ASRVSDNGTYEIT
+456 EKHLSDNGTYEIT
-469 EVGSTT
+469 GVGSTT

-483 VAGGYQT
+483 AVDPAHSGAEAQYGQ
-490 IYERTEVSA
+490 TEVSA
-499 PVYTLKR
+499 PVYTVKR
-506 IDPDTDTEIP
+506 IDPDTDKEIP

-522 TGWVDGVA
+522 ADHWVDGVA
-530 DDAFSVAVQTNPDA
+530 DDALTVSYQEDA
-544 EEAKEYAGPY
+544 DAAEAKEYAGPY
-554 RACPIGAVC
+554 RACPIGA
-563 TQFEVDI
+563 TASEYEVDI

-578 LNSNGKYEERTVK
+578 LNNKGKYDERTVT
-591 LSIEWRNIDEGGT
+591 LSIEWRKIGT
-604 TGTGKWEAYN
+604 SAWTAYE
-614 YQKTAGTGDELAE
+614 YKKTAGTGDELAE
-627 TITFDLPAG
+627 TISFSFAAG
-636 AYECRI
+636 QYECRI
-642 KNLSD
+642 KNKSD

-669 PKKYD
+669 PTSYA

-697 ATFWTRKLPPVG
+697 ATFWTRKLPAVNG
-709 GGNLAATEDIAPA
+709 TDLVITEDVAPV
-722 VQYILQNSKYANI
+722 VQYILNNSKYAGI
-735 IDADSL
+735 IDHNSL
-741 KALDAYCKNHSYVLS
+741 AALDAYCKSNGYKLT

-766 DELRNVLK
+766 DELRNALK
-774 TCMAEVTVAD
+774 VCMSEPAVSNNLVSFARMTKKSGSD
-784 NKVAFAWMSKKT
+784 AF
-796 DDDPYQQLF
+796 QQIF
-805 MPQNVTAAPSVN
+805 MPQNLTAAPVVN

-830 LSYIDSQT
+830 LSYIDSIT
-838 WKTATWFYHLDEKGA
+838 WKTSTYFYHLDDSGN

-860 TTKNAEKL
+860 TTNNAEKL
-868 DTWGVK
+868 DTWGIK
-874 GTNAHHEQARAL
+874 GTDDNHAQARAL
-886 AVRRLKFLTY
+886 AERRLKFLTY

-936 NSSAKTITVDQSIP
+936 DSAAKTITVDQSIP

-972 VRKDSLTLEISGS
+972 VRKDNFTLEISGN
-985 FIAWDPEYGKTLE
+985 FIPWDPEYGATIE

>member
-13 WPIEQINIPDFSGTV
+13 WPIEQITIPDFSGTV

-44 SVSIYTDGKK
+44 SVSIYIDGKK

-163 LCQGVGY
+163 LCQGAGWY
-170 YEHKTDGS
+170 DYKSDGS

-184 TPFNGYPSSDVKWQI
+184 TPFSGYSGSDVRYQV
-199 FDPGE
+199 FDPGA
-204 DISENSIESG
+204 DVSANGIEEG

-222 PEVTSSGK
+222 TEVTSSGK
-230 TLDPVGNVDP
+230 TLNPYGNVDP
-240 SESGGYVVYTGG
+240 SESGGYVAYTGG
-252 KATAKKT
+252 KATANYKD
-259 AGQSGGLSW
+259 GGLSW
-268 HIMPKSFCGVYWTY
+268 ALNPKSFYGVYWAY
-282 AGYRPSVTTGG
+282 VGFRPSVTTGG
-293 GQAFVLVA
+293 GQAFALA
-301 ANIGAKA
+301 AASIGVKA
-308 GDYIQISNASN
+308 GDYIRITNAPDDD
-319 VRKWADNAECE
+319 RLWANDADADVVLLE
-330 AAKLD
+330 
-335 SGNIQLTWTADGTYS
+335 SGNVQITWAGTWS
-350 DLSCIADTAVN
+350 DLACIADTSID
-361 VTITRSETYMTQ
+361 VTLGYRYQTYYRM
-373 VGGGYAGSK
+373 VS
-382 YKTWTATTGETSCNV
+382 GECNV
-397 ISYSQTDGKIT
+397 ISYSAADGKIT
-408 VEISGIA
+408 IEISG
-415 DLPTI
+415 L
-420 PESDFYGYNTLIP
+420 TLP
-433 EELVHYLTIT
+433 EEAVGSGGYTVTIT
-443 QELTESIIDPLTG
+443 QALSDSVIDPLTG
-456 ASRVSDNGTYEIT
+456 EKRLSDNGTYEIT

-475 VKGNPGHP
+475 VEGNPANP
-483 VAGGYQT
+483 SAGGNNT
-490 IYERTEVSA
+490 SYERTEVSV
-499 PVYTLKR
+499 PVYTVRR
-506 IDPDTDTEIP
+506 IDPDTDKEIP

-522 TGWVDGVA
+522 QNAWYDGVP
-530 DDAFSVAVQTNPDA
+530 DDALTVSYQVNADA
-544 EEAKEYAGPY
+544 AEAKEYAGPY
-554 RACPIGAVC
+554 RACPIGA
-563 TQFEVDI
+563 TASEYEVDI

-578 LNSNGKYEERTVK
+578 LNGSGKYDERTVT
-591 LSIEWRNIDEGGT
+591 LSIEWREVGT
-604 TGTGKWEAYN
+604 SAWTAYE
-614 YQKTAGTGDELAE
+614 YTKTAGTGDELAE
-627 TITFDLPAG
+627 TISFNFPAG
-636 AYECRI
+636 QYECRI
-642 KNLSD
+642 KNKSD

-669 PKKYD
+669 PTSYA

-697 ATFWTRKLPPVG
+697 ATFWARKLPAVNG
-709 GGNLAATEDIAPA
+709 ADLVITEDVAPV
-722 VQYILQNSKYANI
+722 VQYILNNSKYAGI
-735 IDADSL
+735 IDHNSL
-741 KALDAYCKNHSYVLS
+741 AALDAYCKSKGYILS

-766 DELRNVLK
+766 DELRNALK
-774 TCMAEVTVAD
+774 VCMSEPTVSNNLVSFARMTKKSPSD
-784 NKVAFAWMSKKT
+784 AF
-796 DDDPYQQLF
+796 QQIF
-805 MPQNVTAAPSVN
+805 MPQNLTAAPVVN

-830 LSYIDSQT
+830 LSYLDSISY
-838 WKTATWFYHLDEKGA
+838 KTSTYYYHLDDAGN

-860 TTKNAEKL
+860 TTNNAEKL
-868 DTWGVK
+868 DTWGIK
-874 GTNAHHEQARAL
+874 GTDDNHAQARAL

-922 PQELSNISGRITAY
+922 PQELSNISGRITEY
-936 NSSAKTITVDQSIP
+936 DSSAKTITVDQPIP
-950 ARFDSGVVY
+950 SSASTSSGVIY

-964 GSSINYAF
+964 GSSVSYTFTRIGTYTLALESSLFDWDENYG
-972 VRKDSLTLEISGS
+972 VTI
-985 FIAWDPEYGKTLE
+985 E

-1029 DARIFD
+1029 DSRIFD

>member
-28 KDLLAREV
+28 KDLLTREV

-44 SVSIYTDGKK
+44 SVSIYIDGKK
-54 ASWDTPLFD
+54 ASWDTPLLG
-63 VEELKIIIEPQGVE
+63 VEELKIIVEPQGVE

-121 QGNKVKLQ
+121 QGNKVRLQ

-163 LCQGVGY
+163 LCQGAGWY
-170 YEHKTDGS
+170 DYKTDGS

-184 TPFNGYPSSDVKWQI
+184 TPFSGYSNSDVRYQV
-199 FDPGE
+199 FDPGA
-204 DISENSIESG
+204 DVSANGIEQG

-222 PEVTSSGK
+222 TEVTSSGK

-252 KATAKKT
+252 KSIANYHD
-259 AGQSGGLSW
+259 GGLSW
-268 HIMPKSFCGVYWTY
+268 HIMPKSFCGVYWAY

-293 GQAFVLVA
+293 GQAFVLSP

-308 GDYIQISNASN
+308 GDYIRITNAGDI
-319 VRKWADNAECE
+319 RRWANSADAG
-330 AAKLD
+330 AVMLD
-335 SGNIQLTWTADGTYS
+335 SGNMRITWAGTWS
-350 DLSCIADTAVN
+350 DLACIADTSVN
-361 VTITRSETYMTQ
+361 VTLKKWEKIVISYGNTGPVYQTY
-373 VGGGYAGSK
+373 
-382 YKTWTATTGETSCNV
+382 TGTVSGECNV
-397 ISYSQTDGKIT
+397 ISYSAADGEIT
-408 VEISGIA
+408 IEISGLT
-415 DLPTI
+415 LPEVTGK
-420 PESDFYGYNTLIP
+420 PEPGTYPGDAGSGYT
-433 EELVHYLTIT
+433 VTIT
-443 QELTESIIDPLTG
+443 QTLSDSVIDPLTG
-456 ASRVSDNGTYEIT
+456 ETRLSDNGTYEIT

-475 VKGNPGHP
+475 VKGNPANP
-483 VAGGYQT
+483 SAGGNQT
-490 IYERTEVSA
+490 VYERTEVSA
-499 PVYTLKR
+499 PVYTVRR
-506 IDPDTDTEIP
+506 IDPDTDKEIN

-522 TGWVDGVA
+522 SDQWFDGVA
-530 DDAFSVAVQTNPDA
+530 DDALTVSYQENAGA
-544 EEAKEYAGPY
+544 AEAKEYAGPY
-554 RACPIGAVC
+554 RACPIGASASEY
-563 TQFEVDI
+563 EVDI

-578 LNSNGKYEERTVK
+578 LNGSGKYDERTVT
-591 LSIEWRNIDEGGT
+591 LSIEWRKIGT
-604 TGTGKWEAYN
+604 SAWTAYE
-614 YQKTAGTGDELAE
+614 YKKTAGTGDELAE
-627 TITFDLPAG
+627 TISFTFAAG
-636 AYECRI
+636 QYECRI
-642 KNLSD
+642 KNKSD

-669 PKKYD
+669 PTSYA

-697 ATFWTRKLPPVG
+697 STFWTRKLPAVNG
-709 GGNLAATEDIAPA
+709 SDLTVTEDVAPV
-722 VQYILQNSKYANI
+722 VQYILNNSKYAGI
-735 IDADSL
+735 IDHQSL
-741 KALDAYCKNHSYVLS
+741 AALDAYCKSKGYKLT

-766 DELRNVLK
+766 DELRNALK
-774 TCMAEVTVAD
+774 VCMSEPTVSNNLVSFARMTKKSSSD
-784 NKVAFAWMSKKT
+784 AF
-796 DDDPYQQLF
+796 QQIF
-805 MPQNVTAAPSVN
+805 MPQNLTAAPVVN
-817 LTFAKD
+817 LSFAKD

-830 LSYIDSQT
+830 LSYIDSVT
-838 WKTATWFYHLDEKGA
+838 WKTSTYFYHLDDAGN

-860 TTKNAEKL
+860 TTNNAEKL
-868 DTWGVK
+868 DTWGIK
-874 GTNAHHEQARAL
+874 GTDPHHEQARAL
-886 AVRRLKFLTY
+886 AERRLKFLTY

-922 PQELSNISGRITAY
+922 PQELSNVTGRITAY
-936 NSSAKTITVDQSIP
+936 NSTAKTITVDQSIP

-972 VRKDSLTLEISGS
+972 VRKDNFTLEISGN
-985 FIAWDPEYGKTLE
+985 FIPWDPEYGKTLE

>member
-1 MQVRIYTRQCLI
+1 MHVRIYTRQCLI
-13 WPIEQINIPDFSGTV
+13 WPIEQISIPDFSGTV

-44 SVSIYTDGKK
+44 SVSIYIDGKK

-121 QGNKVKLQ
+121 QGNKVRLQ

-163 LCQGVGY
+163 LCQGAGWY
-170 YEHKTDGS
+170 DYKTDGS

-184 TPFNGYPSSDVKWQI
+184 TPFSGYSRNDVRYQV
-199 FDPGE
+199 FDPGA
-204 DISENSIESG
+204 DVSANGIEEG

-222 PEVTSSGK
+222 TEVTSSGK
-230 TLDPVGNVDP
+230 TLDPFGNVDP
-240 SESGGYVVYTGG
+240 GESGGYVVYTGG
-252 KATAKKT
+252 KATANY
-259 AGQSGGLSW
+259 QSGGLSW
-268 HIMPKSFCGVYWTY
+268 HLMEEKSFCGVYWQY
-282 AGYRPSVTTGG
+282 VGYRPSATTGG
-293 GQAFVLVA
+293 GQAFILA
-301 ANIGAKA
+301 AVNLGVKA
-308 GDYIQISNASN
+308 GDYIRITNAPG
-319 VRKWADNAECE
+319 
-330 AAKLD
+330 L
-335 SGNIQLTWTADGTYS
+335 
-350 DLSCIADTAVN
+350 
-361 VTITRSETYMTQ
+361 
-373 VGGGYAGSK
+373 
-382 YKTWTATTGETSCNV
+382 
-397 ISYSQTDGKIT
+397 
-408 VEISGIA
+408 
-415 DLPTI
+415 
-420 PESDFYGYNTLIP
+420 
-433 EELVHYLTIT
+433 
-443 QELTESIIDPLTG
+443 
-456 ASRVSDNGTYEIT
+456 SDNGTYEIT
-469 EVGSTT
+469 AVGSTT
-475 VKGNPGHP
+475 VTGNPANP
-483 VAGGYQT
+483 SAGGANT
-490 IYERTEVSA
+490 HYERTEVSA
-499 PVYTLKR
+499 PVYTVKK
-506 IDPDTDTEIP
+506 IDPDTDKEIP
-516 WSGFWG
+516 WSGFG
-522 TGWVDGVA
+522 APGWYDGVA
-530 DDAFSVAVQTNPDA
+530 HYALTVSYQENADAA
-544 EEAKEYAGPY
+544 EAKEYAGPY
-554 RACPIGAVC
+554 RACPIGA
-563 TQFEVDI
+563 TATEYEVDI

-578 LNSNGKYEERTVK
+578 LNGNGKYDERTVT
-591 LSIEWRNIDEGGT
+591 LSIEWRKVGT
-604 TGTGKWEAYN
+604 SAWTAYE
-614 YQKTAGTGDELAE
+614 YTKTAGTGDELAE
-627 TITFDLPAG
+627 TITFTFDAG

-642 KNLSD
+642 KNKSD

-669 PKKYD
+669 PTSYA

-697 ATFWTRKLPPVG
+697 ATFWTRKLPAVNG
-709 GGNLAATEDIAPA
+709 TDLVITEDVAPV
-722 VQYILQNSKYANI
+722 VQYILNNSKYAGI
-735 IDADSL
+735 IDHNSL
-741 KALDAYCKNHSYVLS
+741 AALDAYCKSTGYKLT

-766 DELRNVLK
+766 DELRNALK
-774 TCMAEVTVAD
+774 VCMSEPTVSNNLVSFARMTKKSSSD
-784 NKVAFAWMSKKT
+784 AF
-796 DDDPYQQLF
+796 QQIF
-805 MPQNVTAAPSVN
+805 MPQNLTAAPVVN

-830 LSYIDSQT
+830 LSYLDGVSY
-838 WKTATWFYHLDEKGA
+838 KTSTYYYHLDDSGN

-860 TTKNAEKL
+860 TTNNAEKL
-868 DTWGVK
+868 DTWGIK
-874 GTNAHHEQARAL
+874 GTDDNHAQARAL

-922 PQELSNISGRITAY
+922 PQELSNISGRITEY
-936 NSSAKTITVDQSIP
+936 DSSAKTITVDQSIP

-972 VRKDSLTLEISGS
+972 VRKDALTLEISGS

-998 YPFFAIGE
+998 YPFFALGE

-1029 DARIFD
+1029 DSRIFD

>member
-1 MQVRIYTRQCLI
+1 MQINVFSRQELNC
-13 WPIEQINIPDFSGTV
+13 PIESISRDFSGTLS
-28 KDLLAREV
+28 DFFRAEV
-36 RDFAPDKL
+36 RGFSPEKLAGL
-44 SVSIYTDGKK
+44 SVYADGRKIDWAARLDGVK
-54 ASWDTPLFD
+54 TLN
-63 VEELKIIIEPQGVE
+63 IIIEPQGVE

-84 AIVAVASV
+84 AIVAVTSV
-92 AYSLYMMNRLKADNP
+92 AYSLYMMNRLKTDNP

-148 KHTFYRRNKKYIDMI
+148 KHTFYRRNRKYIDMI

-170 YEHKTDGS
+170 YDHKTDGS

-184 TPFNGYPSSDVKWQI
+184 TPFSGYSGSDVRYQV
-199 FDPGE
+199 FDPGADVSAN
-204 DISENSIESG
+204 DIEAG

-252 KATAKKT
+252 KATANY
-259 AGQSGGLSW
+259 QSGGLSW
-268 HIMPKSFCGVYWTY
+268 HIMPKSFCGVYWAY

-293 GQAFVLVA
+293 GQAFILA
-301 ANIGAKA
+301 DANIGVKA
-308 GDYIQISNASN
+308 GDYIRITNAPDI
-319 VRKWADNAECE
+319 RAWAADADADAVLLE
-330 AAKLD
+330 
-335 SGNIQLTWTADGTYS
+335 SGNLRITWAGTWS
-350 DLSCIADTAVN
+350 DLACIADTSVD
-361 VTITRSETYMTQ
+361 VTLTKWEKIIIGYGNGPVYQTY
-373 VGGGYAGSK
+373 
-382 YKTWTATTGETSCNV
+382 TGTVSGECNV
-397 ISYSQTDGKIT
+397 ISYSSADGKIT
-408 VEISGIA
+408 IEISGLT
-415 DLPTI
+415 LPEVTGK
-420 PESDFYGYNTLIP
+420 PATYPAGAGSGYT
-433 EELVHYLTIT
+433 VTIT
-443 QELTESIIDPLTG
+443 QALSDSVIDPLTG
-456 ASRVSDNGTYEIT
+456 EKRLSDNGTYEIT

-475 VKGNPGHP
+475 VKGNPANP
-483 VAGGYQT
+483 SAGGNNT
-490 IYERTEVSA
+490 AYERTEVSA
-499 PVYTLKR
+499 PVYTVKR

-522 TGWVDGVA
+522 SDQWVDGVA
-530 DDAFSVAVQTNPDA
+530 DDALTVSYQENADA
-544 EEAKEYAGPY
+544 AEAKEYAGPY
-554 RACPIGAVC
+554 RACPIGASASEY
-563 TQFEVDI
+563 EVDI

-578 LNSNGKYEERTVK
+578 LNSSGKYDDRTVT
-591 LSIEWRNIDEGGT
+591 LSIEWRKVGT
-604 TGTGKWEAYN
+604 SSWTAYE
-614 YQKTAGTGDELAE
+614 YKKTAGTGDELAE
-627 TITFDLPAG
+627 TITFTLDAG

-669 PKKYD
+669 PTSYA

-697 ATFWTRKLPPVG
+697 STFWTRKLPAVG
-709 GGNLAATEDIAPA
+709 GGDLAATEDIAPA
-722 VQYILQNSKYANI
+722 VQYILQNSKYAGI
-735 IDADSL
+735 IDHTSL
-741 KALDAYCKNHSYVLS
+741 AALDAYCKSKGYILS

-766 DELRNVLK
+766 DSLRNALK
-774 TCMAEVTVAD
+774 ACMSEVTVTD
-784 NKVAFAWMSKKT
+784 NKVSFAWMAKKT
-796 DDDPYQQLF
+796 DSDPYQQLF
-805 MPQNVTAAPSVN
+805 TPQNLTAAPVVN
-817 LTFAKD
+817 LSFAKD

-830 LSYIDSQT
+830 LSYLDGISY
-838 WKTATWFYHLDEKGA
+838 KTSTYYYHLDDAGN

-860 TTKNAEKL
+860 TTNNAEKL
-868 DTWGVK
+868 DTWGIK
-874 GTNAHHEQARAL
+874 GTDDNHAQARAL

-922 PQELSNISGRITAY
+922 PQELSNVTGRITAY
-936 NSSAKTITVDQSIP
+936 DSSAKTITVDQSIP
-950 ARFDSGVVY
+950 ARFDSGVIY

-964 GSSINYAF
+964 GSSINYTF
-972 VRKDSLTLEISGS
+972 VRKDSFTLEISGS
-985 FIAWDPEYGKTLE
+985 FIPWDPEYGKTLE

-1029 DARIFD
+1029 DARIFE

>member
-44 SVSIYTDGKK
+44 SVSIYTDGRK
-54 ASWDTPLFD
+54 ASWDTVLSG

-121 QGNKVKLQ
+121 QGNKVRLQ

-170 YEHKTDGS
+170 YEHKTNGS

-230 TLDPVGNVDP
+230 TLDPVGNVDTGT
-240 SESGGYVVYTGG
+240 SSGYTPYTTG
-252 KATAKKT
+252 KSRASYKD
-259 AGQSGGLSW
+259 GGLRW
-268 HIMPKSFCGVYWTY
+268 HVSPKSIYGDFWHYV
-282 AGYRPSVTTGG
+282 GYRPSVTTGG
-293 GQAFVLVA
+293 GQAFILSP
-301 ANIGAKA
+301 ANLSVKV
-308 GDYIQISNASN
+308 GDYIQISNAST
-319 VRKWADNAECE
+319 VRTWAADADAGVVLLE
-330 AAKLD
+330 
-335 SGNIQLTWTADGTYS
+335 SGNLRITWAGTWS
-350 DLSCIADTAVN
+350 DLACIADTSVD
-361 VTITRSETYMTQ
+361 VTLTKWEKIIS
-373 VGGGYAGSK
+373 GYGNGPV
-382 YKTWTATTGETSCNV
+382 YKTYYGTGSGECNV
-397 ISYSQTDGKIT
+397 ISYSAADGKIT
-408 VEISGIA
+408 VEISGISA
-415 DLPTI
+415 LPEVTGKPEPGTYPGDAGSGYTVTI
-420 PESDFYGYNTLIP
+420 RQALSS
-433 EELVHYLTIT
+433 
-443 QELTESIIDPLTG
+443 SIIDPLTG
-456 ASRVSDNGTYEIT
+456 AARVSDDGTYEIT
-469 EVGSTT
+469 EIGSTT
-475 VKGNPGHP
+475 TTRGASG
-483 VAGGYQT
+483 AGGANTGYL
-490 IYERTEVSA
+490 RTEVSA
-499 PVYTLKR
+499 PVYTVRR
-506 IDPDTDTEIP
+506 IDPDTDKEIP

-522 TGWVDGVA
+522 TGWFDGVA
-530 DDAFSVAVQTNPDA
+530 DDALTVAVQTNPDA

-591 LSIEWRNIDEGGT
+591 LSIEWRNINEGGT

-614 YQKTAGTGDELAE
+614 YQRTAATGDELAE

-741 KALDAYCKNHSYVLS
+741 KALDAYCKNHGYVLS

-774 TCMAEVTVAD
+774 TCMAEVTVTD

-796 DDDPYQQLF
+796 DDDSYQQLF
-805 MPQNVTAAPSVN
+805 MPQNLTAAPVVN
-817 LTFAKD
+817 LSFAKD

-830 LSYIDSQT
+830 LSYIDATT

-886 AVRRLKFLTY
+886 AERRLKFLTY

-922 PQELSNISGRITAY
+922 PQELSNVTGRITAY
-936 NSSAKTITVDQSIP
+936 DSSAKTITVDQSIP

-964 GSSINYAF
+964 GSSINYPF
-972 VRKDSLTLEISGS
+972 VRKDALTLEISGN

>member
-44 SVSIYTDGKK
+44 SVSIYTDGRK

-121 QGNKVKLQ
+121 QGNKVRLQ

-163 LCQGVGY
+163 LCQGAGWY
-170 YEHKTDGS
+170 DYKTDGS

-184 TPFNGYPSSDVKWQI
+184 TPFSGYSRNDVRYQV
-199 FDPGE
+199 FDPGA
-204 DISENSIESG
+204 DVSANGIEEG

-222 PEVTSSGK
+222 TEVTSSGK
-230 TLDPVGNVDP
+230 TLDPYGNVDP
-240 SESGGYVVYTGG
+240 SKSGGYVVYTGG
-252 KATAKKT
+252 KSTANYRD
-259 AGQSGGLSW
+259 SGLSW
-268 HIMPKSFCGVYWTY
+268 HLMEEKSFCGVYWQY
-282 AGYRPSVTTGG
+282 VGYMSTSL
-293 GQAFVLVA
+293 AA
-301 ANIGAKA
+301 ANLGVKA
-308 GDYIQISNASN
+308 GDYIRITNAPD
-319 VRKWADNAECE
+319 VRAWAADADADAVLLE
-330 AAKLD
+330 
-335 SGNIQLTWTADGTYS
+335 SGNLRITWAGTWS
-350 DLSCIADTAVN
+350 DLACIADTSVG
-361 VTITRSETYMTQ
+361 VTLEKWEKIIIGYGNGPVYQTYYGTE
-373 VGGGYAGSK
+373 S
-382 YKTWTATTGETSCNV
+382 GEFNV
-397 ISYSQTDGKIT
+397 ISYSAADGKIT
-408 VEISGIA
+408 IEISGLT
-415 DLPTI
+415 LPEVTGKPK
-420 PESDFYGYNTLIP
+420 PERYIGKVVDSGYT
-433 EELVHYLTIT
+433 VTIT
-443 QELTESIIDPLTG
+443 QALSDSVIDPLTG
-456 ASRVSDNGTYEIT
+456 EKRLSDNGTYEIT

-475 VKGNPGHP
+475 VKGNPANP
-483 VAGGYQT
+483 SAGNTGYL
-490 IYERTEVSA
+490 RTEVSA
-499 PVYTLKR
+499 PVYTVRR
-506 IDPDTDTEIP
+506 IDPDTDKEIP

-522 TGWVDGVA
+522 ANSWYDGVP
-530 DDAFSVAVQTNPDA
+530 DDALTVSYQENADA
-544 EEAKEYAGPY
+544 AEAKEYAGPY
-554 RACPIGAVC
+554 RACPIGASASEY
-563 TQFEVDI
+563 EVDI

-578 LNSNGKYEERTVK
+578 LNSKGKYDERTVT
-591 LSIEWRNIDEGGT
+591 LSIEWRKIGT
-604 TGTGKWEAYN
+604 SAWTAYE
-614 YQKTAGTGDELAE
+614 YKRTAGTGDELAE
-627 TITFDLPAG
+627 TITFTFDAG

-642 KNLSD
+642 KNKSD

-659 WTGLKSCIAQ
+659 WTGLKSCVAQ
-669 PKKYD
+669 PTSYA

-697 ATFWTRKLPPVG
+697 ATFWTRKLPAVNG
-709 GGNLAATEDIAPA
+709 TDLAVTEDVAPV
-722 VQYILQNSKYANI
+722 VQYILNNSKYAGI
-735 IDADSL
+735 IDHTSL
-741 KALDAYCKNHSYVLS
+741 AALDTYCKSHGYKLT

-766 DELRNVLK
+766 DELRNALK
-774 TCMAEVTVAD
+774 VCMSEPTVSNNLVSFARMTKKSGSD
-784 NKVAFAWMSKKT
+784 AF
-796 DDDPYQQLF
+796 QQLF
-805 MPQNVTAAPSVN
+805 MPQNLTAAPVVN
-817 LTFAKD
+817 LSFAKD

-830 LSYIDSQT
+830 LSYLDGISY
-838 WKTATWFYHLDEKGA
+838 KTSTYFYHLDDAGN

-860 TTKNAEKL
+860 TTNNAEKL
-868 DTWGVK
+868 DTWGIK
-874 GTNAHHEQARAL
+874 GSGPHHEQARAL
-886 AVRRLKFLTY
+886 AERRLKFLTY

-922 PQELSNISGRITAY
+922 PQELSNVTGRITAY
-936 NSSAKTITVDQSIP
+936 NSAAKTITVDQSIP

-964 GSSINYAF
+964 GSSINYPF
-972 VRKDSLTLEISGS
+972 VRKDALTLEISGG
-985 FIAWDPEYGKTLE
+985 FIPWDPEYGKTLE

-1029 DARIFD
+1029 DERIFE

>member
-54 ASWDTPLFD
+54 AAWDTPLFD

-92 AYSLYMMNRLKADNP
+92 AYSLYMMTRLKADNP

-163 LCQGVGY
+163 LCQGAGWY
-170 YEHKTDGS
+170 DYKTDGS

-184 TPFNGYPSSDVKWQI
+184 TPFSGYSRSDVRYQV
-199 FDPGE
+199 FDPGA
-204 DISENSIESG
+204 DVSANGIEQG

-222 PEVTSSGK
+222 TEVTSSGK
-230 TLDPVGNVDP
+230 TLNPFGNVDP
-240 SESGGYVVYTGG
+240 SESGGYVAYTGG
-252 KATAKKT
+252 KAIANYKD
-259 AGQSGGLSW
+259 GGLSW
-268 HIMPKSFCGVYWTY
+268 HLMEEKSFCGVYWQY
-282 AGYRPSVTTGG
+282 VGYRPSVTTGG
-293 GQAFVLVA
+293 GQAFILA
-301 ANIGAKA
+301 PANIGAKA
-308 GDYIQISNASN
+308 GDYIRITNAPD
-319 VRKWADNAECE
+319 VRSWAADAD
-330 AAKLD
+330 ADAVLLD
-335 SGNIQLTWTADGTYS
+335 SGNLQITWAGTWS
-350 DLSCIADTAVN
+350 DLACIADTSVD
-361 VTITRSETYMTQ
+361 VTLEKWEKIISGYGNGPVYQTYYGT
-373 VGGGYAGSK
+373 VS
-382 YKTWTATTGETSCNV
+382 GECDV
-397 ISYSQTDGKIT
+397 ISYSAADGKIT
-408 VEISGIA
+408 IEISGLT
-415 DLPTI
+415 LPEVTGK
-420 PESDFYGYNTLIP
+420 PEPGTYPGDAGSGYT
-433 EELVHYLTIT
+433 VTIT
-443 QELTESIIDPLTG
+443 QALSDSVIDPLTG
-456 ASRVSDNGTYEIT
+456 EKRLSDNGTYEIT

-475 VKGNPGHP
+475 VKGNPANQS
-483 VAGGYQT
+483 AGGNNTGYL
-490 IYERTEVSA
+490 RTEVSA
-499 PVYTLKR
+499 PVYTVKR
-506 IDPDTDTEIP
+506 IDPDTDKEIP

-522 TGWVDGVA
+522 SDHWVDGVA
-530 DDAFSVAVQTNPDA
+530 DDALTVSYQENADA
-544 EEAKEYAGPY
+544 AEAKEYAGPY
-554 RACPIGAVC
+554 RACPIGA
-563 TQFEVDI
+563 TASEYEVDI

-578 LNSNGKYEERTVK
+578 LNGSGKYDERTVT
-591 LSIEWRNIDEGGT
+591 LSIEWREVGT
-604 TGTGKWEAYN
+604 SAWTAYE
-614 YQKTAGTGDELAE
+614 YTKTAGTGDELAE
-627 TITFDLPAG
+627 TISFNFPAG
-636 AYECRI
+636 QYECRI
-642 KNLSD
+642 KNKSD

-669 PKKYD
+669 PTSYA

-697 ATFWTRKLPPVG
+697 ATFWARKLPAVNG
-709 GGNLAATEDIAPA
+709 TDLVITEDVAPV
-722 VQYILQNSKYANI
+722 VQYILNNSKYAGI
-735 IDADSL
+735 IDHNSL
-741 KALDAYCKNHSYVLS
+741 AALDSYCKSNGYKLT

-766 DELRNVLK
+766 DELRNALK
-774 TCMAEVTVAD
+774 VCMSEPTVSNNLVSFARMTKKSPSD
-784 NKVAFAWMSKKT
+784 AF
-796 DDDPYQQLF
+796 QQIF
-805 MPQNVTAAPSVN
+805 MPQNLTSAPVVN

-830 LSYIDSQT
+830 LSYLDGISY
-838 WKTATWFYHLDEKGA
+838 KTSTYYYHLDDAGN

-860 TTKNAEKL
+860 TTNNAEKL
-868 DTWGVK
+868 DTWGIK
-874 GTNAHHEQARAL
+874 GTDDNHAQARAL

-922 PQELSNISGRITAY
+922 PQELSNISGRITEY
-936 NSSAKTITVDQSIP
+936 DSSAKTITVDQSIP

-972 VRKDSLTLEISGS
+972 VRKDNFTLEISGN

>member
-13 WPIEQINIPDFSGTV
+13 WPIEQISIPDFSGTV

-44 SVSIYTDGKK
+44 SVSIYTDGRK

-121 QGNKVKLQ
+121 QGNKVRLQ

-163 LCQGVGY
+163 LCQGAGWY
-170 YEHKTDGS
+170 DYKTDGS

-184 TPFNGYPSSDVKWQI
+184 TPFSGYSRKDVRYQV
-199 FDPGE
+199 FDPGA
-204 DISENSIESG
+204 DVSSNNIEAG

-222 PEVTSSGK
+222 TEVTSSGK
-230 TLDPVGNVDP
+230 TLNPYGNVDP
-240 SESGGYVVYTGG
+240 GESGGYVVYTGG
-252 KATAKKT
+252 KATANYRD
-259 AGQSGGLSW
+259 GGLSW
-268 HIMPKSFCGVYWTY
+268 AINPKSFYGVYWQY
-282 AGYRPSVTTGG
+282 VGYRPSNTGGG
-293 GQAFVLVA
+293 GQAFILAA
-301 ANIGAKA
+301 ANLGLKA
-308 GDYIQISNASN
+308 GDYIRITNAPDDD
-319 VRKWADNAECE
+319 RLWANDDDADVVLLE
-330 AAKLD
+330 
-335 SGNIQLTWTADGTYS
+335 SGNVQITWAGTWS
-350 DLSCIADTAVN
+350 DLACIADTSVD
-361 VTITRSETYMTQ
+361 VTLGYRYTTYYRM
-373 VGGGYAGSK
+373 VS
-382 YKTWTATTGETSCNV
+382 GECNV
-397 ISYSQTDGKIT
+397 ISYSAADGKIT
-408 VEISGIA
+408 IEISG
-415 DLPTI
+415 L
-420 PESDFYGYNTLIP
+420 TLP
-433 EELVHYLTIT
+433 EEAVSAGGYTVTIT
-443 QELTESIIDPLTG
+443 QALSDSVIEPLTG
-456 ASRVSDNGTYEIT
+456 EKRLSDNGTYEIT

-475 VKGNPGHP
+475 VEGNPANRS
-483 VAGGYQT
+483 AGGNNTSYLH
-490 IYERTEVSA
+490 TEVSA
-499 PVYTLKR
+499 PVYTVKR
-506 IDPDTDTEIP
+506 IDPDTDKEIP

-522 TGWVDGVA
+522 QNTWYDGVP
-530 DDAFSVAVQTNPDA
+530 DDALTVSYQVNADA

-554 RACPIGAVC
+554 RACPIGA
-563 TQFEVDI
+563 TASEYEVDI

-578 LNSNGKYEERTVK
+578 LNGSGKYDERTVT
-591 LSIEWRNIDEGGT
+591 LSIEWREVGT
-604 TGTGKWEAYN
+604 SAWTAYE
-614 YQKTAGTGDELAE
+614 YTRTAGTGDELAE
-627 TITFDLPAG
+627 TISFNFPAG
-636 AYECRI
+636 QYECRI

-669 PKKYD
+669 PTSYA

-697 ATFWTRKLPPVG
+697 ATFWARKLPSVNG
-709 GGNLAATEDIAPA
+709 SDLVITEDVAPV
-722 VQYILQNSKYANI
+722 VQYILNNSKYAGI
-735 IDADSL
+735 IDHNSL
-741 KALDAYCKNHSYVLS
+741 AALDAYCKANGYKLT

-766 DELRNVLK
+766 DELRNALK
-774 TCMAEVTVAD
+774 VCMSEPTVSNNLVSFARMTRKSSSD
-784 NKVAFAWMSKKT
+784 AF
-796 DDDPYQQLF
+796 QQIF
-805 MPQNVTAAPSVN
+805 MPQNLTAAPVVN
-817 LTFAKD
+817 LSFSKD

-830 LSYIDSQT
+830 LSYLDGISY
-838 WKTATWFYHLDEKGA
+838 KTSTYFYHLDDAGN

-860 TTKNAEKL
+860 TTNNAEKL
-868 DTWGVK
+868 DTWGIK
-874 GTNAHHEQARAL
+874 GTDDNHAQARAL

-922 PQELSNISGRITAY
+922 PQELSNITGRVTEY
-936 NSSAKTITVDQSIP
+936 DSTAKTITVDQPIP
-950 ARFDSGVVY
+950 SSASTSSGVIY

-964 GSSINYAF
+964 GSSVSYAF
-972 VRKDSLTLEISGS
+972 TRVGTYKLALGSSL
-985 FIAWDPEYGKTLE
+985 FDWDENYGKTLE

-1029 DARIFD
+1029 DSRIFD

>member
-13 WPIEQINIPDFSGTV
+13 WPIEQISIPDFSGTV

-44 SVSIYTDGKK
+44 SVSIYTDGRK

-92 AYSLYMMNRLKADNP
+92 AYSLYMMSRLKADNP

-121 QGNKVKLQ
+121 QGNKVRLQ

-163 LCQGVGY
+163 LCQGAGWY
-170 YEHKTDGS
+170 DYKTDGS

-184 TPFNGYPSSDVKWQI
+184 TPFSGYSGSDVRYQV
-199 FDPGE
+199 FDPGA
-204 DISENSIESG
+204 DVSANGIEEG

-222 PEVTSSGK
+222 TEVTSSGK
-230 TLDPVGNVDP
+230 TLNPFGNVNP
-240 SESGGYVVYTGG
+240 SETGGYVVYTGG
-252 KATAKKT
+252 KATANYKD
-259 AGQSGGLSW
+259 GGLSW
-268 HIMPKSFCGVYWTY
+268 AMNPKSFYGVYWAY
-282 AGYRPSVTTGG
+282 VGYRPSSSTGG
-293 GQAFVLVA
+293 GQAFILAPVSL
-301 ANIGAKA
+301 GLKA
-308 GDYIQISNASN
+308 GDYIRITNAPDDD
-319 VRKWADNAECE
+319 RLWANDAD
-330 AAKLD
+330 ADVVLLD
-335 SGNIQLTWTADGTYS
+335 SGNVRITWAGTWS
-350 DLSCIADTAVN
+350 DLACIADTSVN
-361 VTITRSETYMTQ
+361 VTLGYRYTTYYRM
-373 VGGGYAGSK
+373 VS
-382 YKTWTATTGETSCNV
+382 GECNV
-397 ISYSQTDGKIT
+397 ISYSAADGKIT
-408 VEISGIA
+408 IEISG
-415 DLPTI
+415 L
-420 PESDFYGYNTLIP
+420 TLP
-433 EELVHYLTIT
+433 EEAVSAGGYTVTIT
-443 QELTESIIDPLTG
+443 QALSDSVIEPLTG
-456 ASRVSDNGTYEIT
+456 EKRLSDNGTYEIT

-475 VKGNPGHP
+475 VEGNPANP
-483 VAGGYQT
+483 SAGGNNTSYSH
-490 IYERTEVSA
+490 TEVSA
-499 PVYTLKR
+499 PVYTVRR
-506 IDPDTDTEIP
+506 IDPDTDKEIP

-522 TGWVDGVA
+522 QNTWYDGVP
-530 DDAFSVAVQTNPDA
+530 DDALTVSYQVNADA
-544 EEAKEYAGPY
+544 AEAKEYAGPY
-554 RACPIGAVC
+554 RACPIGASASEY
-563 TQFEVDI
+563 EVDI

-578 LNSNGKYEERTVK
+578 LNGSGKYDERTVT
-591 LSIEWRNIDEGGT
+591 LSIEWRKIGT
-604 TGTGKWEAYN
+604 SAWTAYE
-614 YQKTAGTGDELAE
+614 YTKTAGTGDELAE
-627 TITFDLPAG
+627 TISFNFPAG
-636 AYECRI
+636 QYECRI
-642 KNLSD
+642 KNKSD

-659 WTGLKSCIAQ
+659 WTGLKSCIAR
-669 PKKYD
+669 PTSYA

-697 ATFWTRKLPPVG
+697 ATFWTRKLPAVNG
-709 GGNLAATEDIAPA
+709 TDLVITEDVAPV
-722 VQYILQNSKYANI
+722 VQYILNNSKYAGI
-735 IDADSL
+735 IDHNSL
-741 KALDAYCKNHSYVLS
+741 AALDAYCKSKGYKLT

-766 DELRNVLK
+766 DELRNALK
-774 TCMAEVTVAD
+774 VCMSEPTVSNNLVSFARMTKKSSSD
-784 NKVAFAWMSKKT
+784 AF
-796 DDDPYQQLF
+796 QQLF
-805 MPQNVTAAPSVN
+805 MPQNLTAVPVVN
-817 LTFAKD
+817 LSFAKD

-830 LSYIDSQT
+830 LSYIDSVT
-838 WKTATWFYHLDEKGA
+838 WKTSTYFYHLDDSGD

-860 TTKNAEKL
+860 TTNNAEKL
-868 DTWGVK
+868 DTWGIK
-874 GTNAHHEQARAL
+874 GTDDNHAQARAL

-922 PQELSNISGRITAY
+922 PQELSNVTGRITAY
-936 NSSAKTITVDQSIP
+936 DSAAKTITVDQSIP

-972 VRKDSLTLEISGS
+972 VRKDALTLEISGG

-1029 DARIFD
+1029 DSRIFD

>member
-44 SVSIYTDGKK
+44 SVSIYTDGRK

-63 VEELKIIIEPQGVE
+63 VEELKIIVEPQGVE

-121 QGNKVKLQ
+121 QGNKVRLQ

-163 LCQGVGY
+163 LCQGAGWY
-170 YEHKTDGS
+170 DYKTDGS

-184 TPFNGYPSSDVKWQI
+184 TPFSGYSSKDVRYQV
-199 FDPGE
+199 FDPGA
-204 DISENSIESG
+204 DVSANSIEEG

-222 PEVTSSGK
+222 TEVTSSGK
-230 TLDPVGNVDP
+230 TLDPFGNVDP
-240 SESGGYVVYTGG
+240 GESGGYVVYTGG
-252 KATAKKT
+252 KSIANYKD
-259 AGQSGGLSW
+259 GGLSW
-268 HIMPKSFCGVYWTY
+268 HIMPKSFCGVYWAY
-282 AGYRPSVTTGG
+282 VGYRPSVTTGG
-293 GQAFVLVA
+293 GQAFILSP

-308 GDYIQISNASN
+308 GDYIRITNAPD
-319 VRKWADNAECE
+319 VRTWAAGADAD
-330 AAKLD
+330 AVLLD
-335 SGNIQLTWTADGTYS
+335 SENLRITWAGTWS
-350 DLSCIADTAVN
+350 DLACIADTSVN
-361 VTITRSETYMTQ
+361 VTLTKWEKIVSGYGNGPVYQTY
-373 VGGGYAGSK
+373 
-382 YKTWTATTGETSCNV
+382 TGTVSGECNV
-397 ISYSQTDGKIT
+397 ISYSAADGKIT
-408 VEISGIA
+408 IEISGLT
-415 DLPTI
+415 LPEVTGK
-420 PESDFYGYNTLIP
+420 PEPGTYPGDAGSGYT
-433 EELVHYLTIT
+433 VTIT
-443 QELTESIIDPLTG
+443 QALSDSVIDPLTG
-456 ASRVSDNGTYEIT
+456 EKRLSDNGTYEIT

-475 VKGNPGHP
+475 VKGNPANP
-483 VAGGYQT
+483 SAGGNNT
-490 IYERTEVSA
+490 AYERTEVSA
-499 PVYTLKR
+499 PVYTVRR
-506 IDPDTDTEIP
+506 IDPDTDKEIP

-522 TGWVDGVA
+522 SDHWVDGVA
-530 DDAFSVAVQTNPDA
+530 DDALTVSYQENADA
-544 EEAKEYAGPY
+544 AEAKEYAGPY
-554 RACPIGAVC
+554 RACPIGA
-563 TQFEVDI
+563 TATEYEVDI

-578 LNSNGKYEERTVK
+578 LNGSGKYDERTVT
-591 LSIEWRNIDEGGT
+591 LSIEWREVGT
-604 TGTGKWEAYN
+604 SAWTAYE
-614 YQKTAGTGDELAE
+614 YTKTAGTGDELAE
-627 TITFDLPAG
+627 TISFNFPAG
-636 AYECRI
+636 QYECRI
-642 KNLSD
+642 KNKSD

-669 PKKYD
+669 PTSYA

-697 ATFWTRKLPPVG
+697 ATFWTRKLPAVNG
-709 GGNLAATEDIAPA
+709 TDLVITEDVAPV
-722 VQYILQNSKYANI
+722 VQYILNNSKYAGI
-735 IDADSL
+735 IDHTSL
-741 KALDAYCKNHSYVLS
+741 AALDSYCKANGYKLT

-766 DELRNVLK
+766 DELRNALK
-774 TCMAEVTVAD
+774 VCMSEPTVSNNLVSFARMTRKSSSD
-784 NKVAFAWMSKKT
+784 AF
-796 DDDPYQQLF
+796 QQIF
-805 MPQNVTAAPSVN
+805 MPQNLTAAPVVN

-830 LSYIDSQT
+830 LSYLDGISY
-838 WKTATWFYHLDEKGA
+838 KTSTYYYHLDDSGN
-853 VVETTYA
+853 VIETTYA
-860 TTKNAEKL
+860 TTNNAEKL
-868 DTWGVK
+868 DTWGIK
-874 GTNAHHEQARAL
+874 GTDDNHAQARAL

-922 PQELSNISGRITAY
+922 PQELSNVTGRITAY
-936 NSSAKTITVDQSIP
+936 DSTAKTITVDQSIP

-964 GSSINYAF
+964 GSSINYPF
-972 VRKDSLTLEISGS
+972 VRKDNFTLEISGS

-1029 DARIFD
+1029 DARIFN

>member
-44 SVSIYTDGKK
+44 SVSIYTDGRK

-121 QGNKVKLQ
+121 QGNKVRLQ

-163 LCQGVGY
+163 LCQGAGWY
-170 YEHKTDGS
+170 DYKTDGS

-184 TPFNGYPSSDVKWQI
+184 TPFSGYSRNDVRYQV
-199 FDPGE
+199 FDPGA
-204 DISENSIESG
+204 DVSANGIEEG

-222 PEVTSSGK
+222 TEVTSSGK
-230 TLDPVGNVDP
+230 TLDPYGNVDP
-240 SESGGYVVYTGG
+240 SKSGGYVVYTGG
-252 KATAKKT
+252 KSTANYRD
-259 AGQSGGLSW
+259 SGLSW
-268 HIMPKSFCGVYWTY
+268 HLMEEKSFCGVYWQY
-282 AGYRPSVTTGG
+282 VGYMSTSL
-293 GQAFVLVA
+293 AA
-301 ANIGAKA
+301 ANLGVKA
-308 GDYIQISNASN
+308 GDYIRITNAPD
-319 VRKWADNAECE
+319 VRAWAADADADAVLLE
-330 AAKLD
+330 
-335 SGNIQLTWTADGTYS
+335 SGNLRITWAGTWS
-350 DLSCIADTAVN
+350 DLACIADTSVG
-361 VTITRSETYMTQ
+361 VTLEKWEKIIIGYGNGPVYQTYYGTE
-373 VGGGYAGSK
+373 S
-382 YKTWTATTGETSCNV
+382 GEFNV
-397 ISYSQTDGKIT
+397 ISYSAADGKIT
-408 VEISGIA
+408 IEISGLT
-415 DLPTI
+415 LPEVTGKPK
-420 PESDFYGYNTLIP
+420 PERYIGKVVDSGYT
-433 EELVHYLTIT
+433 VTIT
-443 QELTESIIDPLTG
+443 QALSDSVIDPLTG
-456 ASRVSDNGTYEIT
+456 EKRLSDNGTYEIT

-475 VKGNPGHP
+475 VKGNPANP
-483 VAGGYQT
+483 SAGNTGYL
-490 IYERTEVSA
+490 RTEVSA
-499 PVYTLKR
+499 PVYTVRR
-506 IDPDTDTEIP
+506 IDPDTDKEIP

-522 TGWVDGVA
+522 ANSWYDGVP
-530 DDAFSVAVQTNPDA
+530 DDALTVSYQENADA
-544 EEAKEYAGPY
+544 AEAKEYAGPY
-554 RACPIGAVC
+554 RACPIGASASEY
-563 TQFEVDI
+563 EVDI

-578 LNSNGKYEERTVK
+578 LNSKGKYDERTVT
-591 LSIEWRNIDEGGT
+591 LSIEWRKIGT
-604 TGTGKWEAYN
+604 SAWTAYE
-614 YQKTAGTGDELAE
+614 YKRTAGTGDELAE
-627 TITFDLPAG
+627 TITFTFDAG

-642 KNLSD
+642 KNKSD

-659 WTGLKSCIAQ
+659 WTGLKSCVAQ
-669 PKKYD
+669 PTSYA

-697 ATFWTRKLPPVG
+697 ATFWTRKLPAVNG
-709 GGNLAATEDIAPA
+709 TDLAVTEDVAPV
-722 VQYILQNSKYANI
+722 VQYILNNSKYAGI
-735 IDADSL
+735 IDHTSL
-741 KALDAYCKNHSYVLS
+741 AALDTYCKSHGYKLT

-766 DELRNVLK
+766 DELRNALK
-774 TCMAEVTVAD
+774 VCMSEPTVSNNLVSFARMTKKSGSD
-784 NKVAFAWMSKKT
+784 AF
-796 DDDPYQQLF
+796 QQLF
-805 MPQNVTAAPSVN
+805 MPQNLTAAPVVN
-817 LTFAKD
+817 LSFAKD

-830 LSYIDSQT
+830 LSYLDGISY
-838 WKTATWFYHLDEKGA
+838 KTSTYFYHLDDAGN

-860 TTKNAEKL
+860 TTNNAEKL
-868 DTWGVK
+868 DTWGIK
-874 GTNAHHEQARAL
+874 GSGPHHEQARAL
-886 AVRRLKFLTY
+886 AERRLKFLTY

-922 PQELSNISGRITAY
+922 PQELSNVSGRITAY
-936 NSSAKTITVDQSIP
+936 DSTAKTITVDQSIP

-964 GSSINYAF
+964 GSSINYPF
-972 VRKDSLTLEISGS
+972 VRKDALTLEISGG
-985 FIAWDPEYGKTLE
+985 FIPWDPEYGKTLE

-1029 DARIFD
+1029 DERIFE

>member
-13 WPIEQINIPDFSGTV
+13 WPIEQISIPDFSGTV

-44 SVSIYTDGKK
+44 SVSIYIDGRK

-63 VEELKIIIEPQGVE
+63 VEELKIIVEPQGVE

-84 AIVAVASV
+84 AIVAVTSV
-92 AYSLYMMNRLKADNP
+92 AYSLYMMNRLKTDNP

-170 YEHKTDGS
+170 YEHKTNGS

-204 DISENSIESG
+204 DISENSIEAG

-252 KATAKKT
+252 KATASY
-259 AGQSGGLSW
+259 QSGGLSW
-268 HIMPKSFCGVYWTY
+268 HIMPKSFCGVYWSY

-293 GQAFVLVA
+293 GQAFVLA
-301 ANIGAKA
+301 DANIGVKA
-308 GDYIQISNASN
+308 GDYIRITNALD
-319 VRKWADNAECE
+319 VRSWAADADADAVLLE
-330 AAKLD
+330 
-335 SGNIQLTWTADGTYS
+335 SGNLRITWAGTWS
-350 DLSCIADTAVN
+350 DLACIADTSVN
-361 VTITRSETYMTQ
+361 VTLTKWEKIVIGYGNGPIYQTYYGT
-373 VGGGYAGSK
+373 VS
-382 YKTWTATTGETSCNV
+382 GECDV
-397 ISYSQTDGKIT
+397 ISYSAADGKIT
-408 VEISGIA
+408 IEISGLT
-415 DLPTI
+415 LPEVTGKPATYPGDDSSGYTVTI
-420 PESDFYGYNTLIP
+420 KQTLSDS
-433 EELVHYLTIT
+433 V
-443 QELTESIIDPLTG
+443 IDPLTG
-456 ASRVSDNGTYEIT
+456 EKRLPDNGTYEIT
-469 EVGSTT
+469 DVGSTT
-475 VKGNPGHP
+475 VKGNPANP
-483 VAGGYQT
+483 SAGGNNT
-490 IYERTEVSA
+490 SYERTEVSA
-499 PVYTLKR
+499 PVYTVKR

-522 TGWVDGVA
+522 SDHWVDGVA
-530 DDAFSVAVQTNPDA
+530 DDALTVSYQENAA
-544 EEAKEYAGPY
+544 AAEAKEYAGPY
-554 RACPIGAVC
+554 RACPIGA
-563 TQFEVDI
+563 TATEYEVDI

-578 LNSNGKYEERTVK
+578 LNSTGKYDERTVT
-591 LSIEWRNIDEGGT
+591 LSIEWRKVGT
-604 TGTGKWEAYN
+604 SAWTAYE
-614 YQKTAGTGDELAE
+614 YKKTAGTGDELAE
-627 TITFDLPAG
+627 TITFTLDEG

-669 PKKYD
+669 PKTYD
-674 GMTTIL
+674 GMTVIL

-697 ATFWTRKLPPVG
+697 ATFWTRKLAPVG
-709 GGNLAATEDIAPA
+709 GSGLVTTEDIAPA

-741 KALDAYCKNHSYVLS
+741 KALDAYCKNHGYVLS

-774 TCMAEVTVAD
+774 TCMAEVTVTD
-784 NKVAFAWMSKKT
+784 NKVAFAWMVKKT
-796 DDDPYQQLF
+796 DSDPYQQLF
-805 MPQNVTAAPSVN
+805 TPQNLTAAPGVN

-830 LSYIDSQT
+830 LSYIDSVT
-838 WKTATWFYHLDEKGA
+838 WKTSTYFYHLDEKGA

-874 GTNAHHEQARAL
+874 GTNANHAQARAL
-886 AVRRLKFLTY
+886 AERRLKFLTY

-911 CQYLDYVGLVL
+911 CQYLDYVGLIL
-922 PQELSNISGRITAY
+922 PQELSNITGRITEY
-936 NSSAKTITVDQSIP
+936 DSTAKTITVDQSIP

-964 GSSINYAF
+964 GSSINYPF
-972 VRKDSLTLEISGS
+972 VRKDALTLEISGS

-1029 DARIFD
+1029 DARIFE

>member
-44 SVSIYTDGKK
+44 SVSIYTDGRK

-92 AYSLYMMNRLKADNP
+92 AYSLYMMSRLKADNP

-121 QGNKVKLQ
+121 QGNKVRLQ

-163 LCQGVGY
+163 LCQGAGWY
-170 YEHKTDGS
+170 DYKTDGS

-184 TPFNGYPSSDVKWQI
+184 TPFSGYSGSDVRYQV
-199 FDPGE
+199 FDPGA
-204 DISENSIESG
+204 DISSNGIEEG

-222 PEVTSSGK
+222 TEVTSSGK
-230 TLDPVGNVDP
+230 TLNPYGNVDP

-252 KATAKKT
+252 KSIANYKD
-259 AGQSGGLSW
+259 GGLSW
-268 HIMPKSFCGVYWTY
+268 HIMPKSFCGVYWAY

-293 GQAFVLVA
+293 GQAFILAA
-301 ANIGAKA
+301 ANLGVKA
-308 GDYIQISNASN
+308 GDYIRITNAPD
-319 VRKWADNAECE
+319 VRAWATDAD
-330 AAKLD
+330 ADAVLLD
-335 SGNIQLTWTADGTYS
+335 SGNVRITWAGTWS
-350 DLSCIADTAVN
+350 DLACIADTSVG
-361 VTITRSETYMTQ
+361 VTLEKWEKIVSGYGNGPVYQTY
-373 VGGGYAGSK
+373 
-382 YKTWTATTGETSCNV
+382 TGTVSGECDV
-397 ISYSQTDGKIT
+397 ISYSAADGKIT
-408 VEISGIA
+408 IEISGLT
-415 DLPTI
+415 LPEVTGK
-420 PESDFYGYNTLIP
+420 PEPGTYPGDAGSGYT
-433 EELVHYLTIT
+433 VTIT
-443 QELTESIIDPLTG
+443 QALSDSVIDPLTG
-456 ASRVSDNGTYEIT
+456 EKRLSDNGTYEIT

-475 VKGNPGHP
+475 VKGNPANQS
-483 VAGGYQT
+483 AGGNQT
-490 IYERTEVSA
+490 GYLRTEVSA
-499 PVYTLKR
+499 PVYTVRR
-506 IDPDTDTEIP
+506 IDPDTDKEIP

-522 TGWVDGVA
+522 SDHWVDGVA
-530 DDAFSVAVQTNPDA
+530 HDALTVSYQENADA
-544 EEAKEYAGPY
+544 AEAKEYAGPY
-554 RACPIGAVC
+554 RACPIGASASEY
-563 TQFEVDI
+563 EVDI

-578 LNSNGKYEERTVK
+578 LNGSGKYDERTVT
-591 LSIEWRNIDEGGT
+591 LSIEWRKIGT
-604 TGTGKWEAYN
+604 SAWTAYE
-614 YQKTAGTGDELAE
+614 YKKTAGTGDELAE
-627 TITFDLPAG
+627 TITFTFDAG

-642 KNLSD
+642 KNKSD

-669 PKKYD
+669 PTSYA

-697 ATFWTRKLPPVG
+697 ATFWTRKLPAVNG
-709 GGNLAATEDIAPA
+709 TDLVITEDVAPV
-722 VQYILQNSKYANI
+722 VQYILNNSKYAGI
-735 IDADSL
+735 IDHNSL
-741 KALDAYCKNHSYVLS
+741 AALDAYCKSNGYKLT

-766 DELRNVLK
+766 DELRNALK
-774 TCMAEVTVAD
+774 VCMSEPTVSNNLVSFARMTKKSSSD
-784 NKVAFAWMSKKT
+784 AF
-796 DDDPYQQLF
+796 QQLF
-805 MPQNVTAAPSVN
+805 TPQNLTAAPVVN
-817 LTFAKD
+817 LSFAKD
-823 DDVKEIE
+823 DDIKEIE
-830 LSYIDSQT
+830 LSYIDSVT
-838 WKTATWFYHLDEKGA
+838 WKTSTYFYHLDDAGD

-860 TTKNAEKL
+860 TTNNAEKL
-868 DTWGVK
+868 DTWGIK
-874 GTNAHHEQARAL
+874 GTDDNHAQARAL
-886 AVRRLKFLTY
+886 AERRLKFLTY

-936 NSSAKTITVDQSIP
+936 DSTAKTINVDQSIP

-972 VRKDSLTLEISGS
+972 VRKDSFTLEISGS
-985 FIAWDPEYGKTLE
+985 FIPWDPEYGKTLE

-1029 DARIFD
+1029 DERVF

>member
-44 SVSIYTDGKK
+44 SASIYTDGRK

-77 AAFAIVA
+77 AALAIVA

-121 QGNKVKLQ
+121 QGNKVRLQ

-163 LCQGVGY
+163 LCQGAGWY
-170 YEHKTDGS
+170 DYKSDGS

-184 TPFNGYPSSDVKWQI
+184 TPFSGYSGSDVRYQV
-199 FDPGE
+199 FDPGA
-204 DISENSIESG
+204 DVSANGIEEG

-230 TLDPVGNVDP
+230 TLDPFGNVDP
-240 SESGGYVVYTGG
+240 GESGEYKPYTGG
-252 KATAKKT
+252 KATANYHD
-259 AGQSGGLSW
+259 GGLSW
-268 HIMPKSFCGVYWTY
+268 HLMEKSFCGVYWAY

-293 GQAFVLVA
+293 GQAFVLA
-301 ANIGAKA
+301 AASLGVKA
-308 GDYIQISNASN
+308 GDYIRITNA
-319 VRKWADNAECE
+319 
-330 AAKLD
+330 
-335 SGNIQLTWTADGTYS
+335 G
-350 DLSCIADTAVN
+350 
-361 VTITRSETYMTQ
+361 
-373 VGGGYAGSK
+373 
-382 YKTWTATTGETSCNV
+382 
-397 ISYSQTDGKIT
+397 
-408 VEISGIA
+408 
-415 DLPTI
+415 
-420 PESDFYGYNTLIP
+420 
-433 EELVHYLTIT
+433 
-443 QELTESIIDPLTG
+443 
-456 ASRVSDNGTYEIT
+456 SDNGTYEIT

-475 VKGNPGHP
+475 VKGNPANP
-483 VAGGYQT
+483 SAGGANT
-490 IYERTEVSA
+490 HYERTEVSA
-499 PVYTLKR
+499 PVYTVKK
-506 IDPDTDTEIP
+506 IDPDTDKEIP
-516 WSGFWG
+516 WSGFSSDR
-522 TGWVDGVA
+522 WVDGVPDGALTVSYQENA
-530 DDAFSVAVQTNPDA
+530 DAA
-544 EEAKEYAGPY
+544 EAKEYAGPY
-554 RACPIGAVC
+554 RACPIGA
-563 TQFEVDI
+563 TASEYEVDI

-578 LNSNGKYEERTVK
+578 LNGSGKYDERTVT
-591 LSIEWRNIDEGGT
+591 LSIEWRKVGT
-604 TGTGKWEAYN
+604 SAWTAYE
-614 YQKTAGTGDELAE
+614 YKKTAGTGDELAE
-627 TITFDLPAG
+627 TITFTFTPG
-636 AYECRI
+636 QYECRI
-642 KNLSD
+642 KNKSD
-647 KVDDAAQ
+647 RVDDAAQ

-669 PKKYD
+669 PTSYA

-697 ATFWTRKLPPVG
+697 ATFWTRKLPAVNG
-709 GGNLAATEDIAPA
+709 TDLVITEDVAPV
-722 VQYILQNSKYANI
+722 VQYILNNSKYAGI
-735 IDADSL
+735 IDHTSL
-741 KALDAYCKNHSYVLS
+741 AALDAYCKSKGYTLT

-766 DELRNVLK
+766 DELRNALK
-774 TCMAEVTVAD
+774 VCMSEPTVSNNLVSFARMTPKSD
-784 NKVAFAWMSKKT
+784 SDAF
-796 DDDPYQQLF
+796 QQLF
-805 MPQNVTAAPSVN
+805 MPQNLTAAPVVN

-823 DDVKEIE
+823 DDIKEIE
-830 LSYIDSQT
+830 LSYIDSVT
-838 WKTATWFYHLDEKGA
+838 WKTSTYFYHLDDAGN

-860 TTKNAEKL
+860 TTNNAEKL
-868 DTWGVK
+868 DTWGIK
-874 GTNAHHEQARAL
+874 GTDDNHAQARAL

-922 PQELSNISGRITAY
+922 PQELSNVTGRITAY
-936 NSSAKTITVDQSIP
+936 DSAAKTITVDQTIP

-964 GSSINYAF
+964 GSSINYPF
-972 VRKDSLTLEISGS
+972 VRKDNFTLEISGG
-985 FIAWDPEYGKTLE
+985 FIPWDPEYGKTLE

-1006 IVPCWVQSVEPGDKS
+1006 IVPSWVQSVEPGDKS

-1029 DARIFD
+1029 DSRIFN

>member
-1 MQVRIYTRQCLI
+1 MQVRIYSRQCLI
-13 WPIEQINIPDFSGTV
+13 WPIEQITIPEFSGTV

-44 SVSIYTDGKK
+44 SVSIYTDGRK

-77 AAFAIVA
+77 TAFAIVA
-84 AIVAVASV
+84 AIVAVTSV
-92 AYSLYMMNRLKADNP
+92 AYSLYMMNRLKTDNP

-139 KHFPDYLAD
+139 KHYPDYLAD
-148 KHTFYRRNKKYIDMI
+148 KHTFYRRNRKYIDMI
-163 LCQGVGY
+163 LCQGAGWY
-170 YEHKTDGS
+170 DYKTDGS

-184 TPFNGYPSSDVKWQI
+184 TPFSGYSGSDVRYQV
-199 FDPGE
+199 FDPGA
-204 DISENSIESG
+204 DISDNGIEEG

-240 SESGGYVVYTGG
+240 GESGGYVVYTGG
-252 KATAKKT
+252 KAIANYKD
-259 AGQSGGLSW
+259 GGLSW
-268 HIMPKSFCGVYWTY
+268 HIMPKSFCGVYWKY
-282 AGYRPSVTTGG
+282 VGYRPSSTTGG
-293 GQAFVLVA
+293 GQAFILSP

-308 GDYIQISNASN
+308 GDYIRITNAAD
-319 VRKWADNAECE
+319 VRAWADSADADAVLLE
-330 AAKLD
+330 
-335 SGNIQLTWTADGTYS
+335 SGNLRITWAGTWS
-350 DLSCIADTAVN
+350 DLACIADTSVN
-361 VTITRSETYMTQ
+361 VTITKWEKIVISYGNTGPVYQTY
-373 VGGGYAGSK
+373 
-382 YKTWTATTGETSCNV
+382 TGTVSGECNV
-397 ISYSQTDGKIT
+397 ISYSAADGNIT
-408 VEISGIA
+408 IELSGLT
-415 DLPTI
+415 LPEVTGK
-420 PESDFYGYNTLIP
+420 PTAYPGDAGSGYT
-433 EELVHYLTIT
+433 VTIT
-443 QELTESIIDPLTG
+443 QALSDSVIDPLTG
-456 ASRVSDNGTYEIT
+456 TARLSDNGTYEIA
-469 EVGSTT
+469 EIGSVT
-475 VKGNPGHP
+475 VKGNPANP
-483 VAGGYQT
+483 SAGGANT
-490 IYERTEVSA
+490 SYERTEVSA
-499 PVYTLKR
+499 PVYTVKR

-516 WSGFWG
+516 WSGFWSSDR
-522 TGWVDGVA
+522 WFDGVA
-530 DDAFSVAVQTNPDA
+530 DDALTVSYQENAGA
-544 EEAKEYAGPY
+544 AEAKEYAGPY
-554 RACPIGAVC
+554 RACPIGA
-563 TQFEVDI
+563 TATEYEVDI

-578 LNSNGKYEERTVK
+578 LNVNGKYDERTVT
-591 LSIEWRNIDEGGT
+591 LSIEWRKVGT
-604 TGTGKWEAYN
+604 TAWTAYE
-614 YQKTAGTGDELAE
+614 YKKTAGTGDELAE
-627 TITFDLPAG
+627 TVTFTLDEG

-669 PKKYD
+669 PTSYA
-674 GMTTIL
+674 GITTIL

-697 ATFWTRKLPPVG
+697 STFWTRKLAPVG
-709 GGNLAATEDIAPA
+709 GGDLVTTEDIAPA
-722 VQYILQNSKYANI
+722 VQYILQNSKYADI
-735 IDADSL
+735 IDLNSL
-741 KALDAYCKNHSYVLS
+741 KALDAYCKSKGYILS

-766 DELRNVLK
+766 DSLRNALK
-774 TCMAEVTVAD
+774 ACMSEVTVTD
-784 NKVAFAWMSKKT
+784 NKVSFAWMTKKT
-796 DDDPYQQLF
+796 DSDPYQQLF
-805 MPQNVTAAPSVN
+805 TPQNLTAAPSVN

-830 LSYIDSQT
+830 LSYIDSET
-838 WKTATWFYHLDEKGA
+838 WKTATWFYHLEDGK
-853 VVETTYA
+853 VIETTYA

-886 AVRRLKFLTY
+886 AERRLKFLTY

-922 PQELSNISGRITAY
+922 PQELSNVTGRITAY
-936 NSSAKTITVDQSIP
+936 DSTAKTITVDQSIP

-964 GSSINYAF
+964 GSSINYPF
-972 VRKDSLTLEISGS
+972 VRKDALTLEISGN
-985 FIAWDPEYGKTLE
+985 FIPWDPEYGKTLE

-1029 DARIFD
+1029 DSRIFE

>member
-44 SVSIYTDGKK
+44 SVSIYTDGRK

-121 QGNKVKLQ
+121 QGNKVRLQ

-163 LCQGVGY
+163 LCQGAGWY
-170 YEHKTDGS
+170 DYKTDGS

-184 TPFNGYPSSDVKWQI
+184 TPFSGYSRNDVRYQV
-199 FDPGE
+199 FDPGA
-204 DISENSIESG
+204 DVSANGIEEG

-222 PEVTSSGK
+222 TEVTSSGK
-230 TLDPVGNVDP
+230 TLDPYGNVDP
-240 SESGGYVVYTGG
+240 SKSGVYTGG
-252 KATAKKT
+252 KSTANYRD
-259 AGQSGGLSW
+259 SGLSW
-268 HIMPKSFCGVYWTY
+268 HLMEEKSFCGVYWQY
-282 AGYRPSVTTGG
+282 VGYMSTSL
-293 GQAFVLVA
+293 AA
-301 ANIGAKA
+301 ANLGVKA
-308 GDYIQISNASN
+308 GDYIRITNAPD
-319 VRKWADNAECE
+319 VRAWAADADADAVLLE
-330 AAKLD
+330 
-335 SGNIQLTWTADGTYS
+335 SGNLRITWAGTWS
-350 DLSCIADTAVN
+350 DLACIADTSVG
-361 VTITRSETYMTQ
+361 VTLEKWEKIIIGYGNGPVYQTYYGTE
-373 VGGGYAGSK
+373 S
-382 YKTWTATTGETSCNV
+382 GEFNV
-397 ISYSQTDGKIT
+397 ISYSAADGKIT
-408 VEISGIA
+408 IEISGLT
-415 DLPTI
+415 LPEVTGKPK
-420 PESDFYGYNTLIP
+420 PERYIGKVVDSGYT
-433 EELVHYLTIT
+433 VTIT
-443 QELTESIIDPLTG
+443 QALSDSVIDPLTG
-456 ASRVSDNGTYEIT
+456 EKRLSDNGTYEIT

-475 VKGNPGHP
+475 VKGNPANP
-483 VAGGYQT
+483 SAGNTGYL
-490 IYERTEVSA
+490 RTEVSA
-499 PVYTLKR
+499 PVYTVRR
-506 IDPDTDTEIP
+506 IDPDTDKEIP

-522 TGWVDGVA
+522 ANSWYDGVP
-530 DDAFSVAVQTNPDA
+530 DDALTVSYQKNADA
-544 EEAKEYAGPY
+544 AEAKEYAGPY
-554 RACPIGAVC
+554 RACPIGASASEY
-563 TQFEVDI
+563 EVDI

-578 LNSNGKYEERTVK
+578 LNSKGKYDERTVT
-591 LSIEWRNIDEGGT
+591 LSIEWRKIGT
-604 TGTGKWEAYN
+604 SAWTAYE
-614 YQKTAGTGDELAE
+614 YKRTAGTGDELAE
-627 TITFDLPAG
+627 TITFTFDAG

-642 KNLSD
+642 KNKSD

-659 WTGLKSCIAQ
+659 WTGLKSCVAQ
-669 PKKYD
+669 PTSYA

-697 ATFWTRKLPPVG
+697 ATFWTRKLPAVNG
-709 GGNLAATEDIAPA
+709 TDLAVTEDVAPV
-722 VQYILQNSKYANI
+722 VQYILNNSKYAGI
-735 IDADSL
+735 IDHTSL
-741 KALDAYCKNHSYVLS
+741 AALDTYCKSHGYKLT

-766 DELRNVLK
+766 DELRNALK
-774 TCMAEVTVAD
+774 VCMSEPTVSNNLVSFARMTKKSGSD
-784 NKVAFAWMSKKT
+784 AF
-796 DDDPYQQLF
+796 QQLF
-805 MPQNVTAAPSVN
+805 MPQNLTAAPVVN
-817 LTFAKD
+817 LSFAKD

-830 LSYIDSQT
+830 LSYLDGISY
-838 WKTATWFYHLDEKGA
+838 KTSTYFYHLDDAGN

-860 TTKNAEKL
+860 TTNNAEKL
-868 DTWGVK
+868 DTWGIK
-874 GTNAHHEQARAL
+874 GSGPHHEQARAL
-886 AVRRLKFLTY
+886 AVRRLKFITY

-922 PQELSNISGRITAY
+922 PQELSNVSGRITAY
-936 NSSAKTITVDQSIP
+936 DSTAKTITVDQSIP

-964 GSSINYAF
+964 GSSINYPF
-972 VRKDSLTLEISGS
+972 VRKDNFTLEISGS

-1029 DARIFD
+1029 DSRIFD

>member
-13 WPIEQINIPDFSGTV
+13 WPIEQISIPDFSGTV

-44 SVSIYTDGKK
+44 SVSIYIDGRK
-54 ASWDTPLFD
+54 ASWDTPLFG
-63 VEELKIIIEPQGVE
+63 VEELKIIVEPQGVE

-163 LCQGVGY
+163 LCQGAGWY
-170 YEHKTDGS
+170 DYKSDGS

-184 TPFNGYPSSDVKWQI
+184 TPFSGYSSSDVRYQV
-199 FDPGE
+199 FDPGA
-204 DISENSIESG
+204 DVSANGIEEG

-222 PEVTSSGK
+222 TEVTSSGK
-230 TLDPVGNVDP
+230 TLNPVGNVDP

-252 KATAKKT
+252 KAIANYKD
-259 AGQSGGLSW
+259 GGLSW
-268 HIMPKSFCGVYWTY
+268 HIMPKSFCGVYWAY

-293 GQAFVLVA
+293 GQAFVLSRASMGV
-301 ANIGAKA
+301 KA
-308 GDYIQISNASN
+308 GDYIRITNAPD
-319 VRKWADNAECE
+319 VRAWAADAD
-330 AAKLD
+330 ADAVLLD
-335 SGNIQLTWTADGTYS
+335 SGNLQITWAGTWS
-350 DLSCIADTAVN
+350 DLACIADTSVG
-361 VTITRSETYMTQ
+361 VTLTKWKKIIISYD
-373 VGGGYAGSK
+373 YAGVHPEYQTYTDTVS
-382 YKTWTATTGETSCNV
+382 GECDV
-397 ISYSQTDGKIT
+397 ISYSAADGEIT
-408 VEISGIA
+408 IEISGLT
-415 DLPTI
+415 LPEVSQQATY
-420 PESDFYGYNTLIP
+420 PGDTGQSGYT
-433 EELVHYLTIT
+433 VTIT
-443 QELTESIIDPLTG
+443 QSLSDSVIDPLTG
-456 ASRVSDNGTYEIT
+456 EKHLSDNGTYEII

-475 VKGNPGHP
+475 VKGNPANP
-483 VAGGYQT
+483 SAGGLRTEYL
-490 IYERTEVSA
+490 RTEVSA
-499 PVYTLKR
+499 PVYTVRR
-506 IDPDTDTEIP
+506 IDPDTDKEIP

-522 TGWVDGVA
+522 SDHWVDGVA
-530 DDAFSVAVQTNPDA
+530 DNALTVSYQANADAA
-544 EEAKEYAGPY
+544 EAKEYAGPY
-554 RACPIGAVC
+554 RACPIGASASEY
-563 TQFEVDI
+563 EVDI

-578 LNSNGKYEERTVK
+578 LNGSGKYDERTVT
-591 LSIEWRNIDEGGT
+591 LSIEWREVGT
-604 TGTGKWEAYN
+604 SAWTAYE
-614 YQKTAGTGDELAE
+614 YTKTAGTGNELAE
-627 TITFDLPAG
+627 TISFNFPAG
-636 AYECRI
+636 QYECRI
-642 KNLSD
+642 KNKSD

-669 PKKYD
+669 PTSYA

-697 ATFWTRKLPPVG
+697 ATFWARKLPAV
-709 GGNLAATEDIAPA
+709 NSTDLVTTEDVAPV
-722 VQYILQNSKYANI
+722 VQYILNNSKYAGI
-735 IDADSL
+735 IDHNSL
-741 KALDAYCKNHSYVLS
+741 GALDAYCKANGYTLT

-766 DELRNVLK
+766 DELRNALK
-774 TCMAEVTVAD
+774 VCMSEPTVSNNLVSFARMTKKSSSD
-784 NKVAFAWMSKKT
+784 AF
-796 DDDPYQQLF
+796 QQLF
-805 MPQNVTAAPSVN
+805 MPQNLTAAPVVN

-830 LSYIDSQT
+830 LSYLDGISY
-838 WKTATWFYHLDEKGA
+838 KTSTYYYHLDDAGN

-860 TTKNAEKL
+860 TTNTAEKL
-868 DTWGVK
+868 DTWGIK
-874 GTNAHHEQARAL
+874 GTDPHHEQARAL

-922 PQELSNISGRITAY
+922 PQELSNITGRITEY
-936 NSSAKTITVDQSIP
+936 DSTAKTITVDQSIP
-950 ARFDSGVVY
+950 ARFDSGLVY

-972 VRKDSLTLEISGS
+972 VRKGSFTLEISGS
-985 FIAWDPEYGKTLE
+985 FIPWDPEYGKTLE

>member
-44 SVSIYTDGKK
+44 SVSIYTDGRK

-121 QGNKVKLQ
+121 QGNKVRLQ

-163 LCQGVGY
+163 LCQGAGWY
-170 YEHKTDGS
+170 DYKTDGS

-184 TPFNGYPSSDVKWQI
+184 TPFSGYSGSDVRYQV
-199 FDPGE
+199 FDPGA
-204 DISENSIESG
+204 DVSANGIEEG

-222 PEVTSSGK
+222 TEVTSSGK
-230 TLDPVGNVDP
+230 TLNPFGNVDP

-252 KATAKKT
+252 KATANYK
-259 AGQSGGLSW
+259 SGGLSW
-268 HIMPKSFCGVYWTY
+268 HIMPKSFCGVYWAY
-282 AGYRPSVTTGG
+282 AGYHPSVTTGG
-293 GQAFVLVA
+293 GQAFILTA
-301 ANIGAKA
+301 ANIKVKA
-308 GDYIQISNASN
+308 GDYIRITNAPD
-319 VRKWADNAECE
+319 VRAWAADADADAVLLE
-330 AAKLD
+330 
-335 SGNIQLTWTADGTYS
+335 SGNLRITWAGTWS
-350 DLSCIADTAVN
+350 DLACIADTSVG
-361 VTITRSETYMTQ
+361 VTLTRRKRDQISYAPPKYETYTST
-373 VGGGYAGSK
+373 VS
-382 YKTWTATTGETSCNV
+382 GECNV
-397 ISYSQTDGKIT
+397 ISYSAADGKIT
-408 VEISGIA
+408 VEISGLT
-415 DLPTI
+415 LPKD
-420 PESDFYGYNTLIP
+420 PYPGDAHLFN
-433 EELVHYLTIT
+433 HYTVTIT
-443 QELTESIIDPLTG
+443 QSLSDSVIDPLTG
-456 ASRVSDNGTYEIT
+456 EKHLSDNGTYEIT
-469 EVGSTT
+469 AVGSTT
-475 VKGNPGHP
+475 VKGNPANP
-483 VAGGYQT
+483 SAGGYQT
-490 IYERTEVSA
+490 EYERTKVSA
-499 PVYTLKR
+499 PVYTVKK
-506 IDPDTDTEIP
+506 IDPDTDKEIP

-522 TGWVDGVA
+522 ADHWVDGVA
-530 DDAFSVAVQTNPDA
+530 DDAFTVSYQVNADA
-544 EEAKEYAGPY
+544 AEAKEYAGPY
-554 RACPIGAVC
+554 RACPIGASASEY
-563 TQFEVDI
+563 EVDI

-578 LNSNGKYEERTVK
+578 LNSKGKYDERTVT
-591 LSIEWRNIDEGGT
+591 LSIEWRKIGT
-604 TGTGKWEAYN
+604 SAWTAYE
-614 YQKTAGTGDELAE
+614 YKRTAGTGDELAE
-627 TITFDLPAG
+627 TITFTFDAG

-642 KNLSD
+642 KNKSD

-669 PKKYD
+669 PTSYA

-697 ATFWTRKLPPVG
+697 ATFWTRKLPAVNG
-709 GGNLAATEDIAPA
+709 TDLVVTEDVAPV
-722 VQYILQNSKYANI
+722 VQYILNNSKYAGI
-735 IDADSL
+735 IDHTSL
-741 KALDAYCKNHSYVLS
+741 AALDTYCKSHGYKLT

-766 DELRNVLK
+766 DELRNALK
-774 TCMAEVTVAD
+774 VCMSEPTVSNNLVSFARMTKKSGSD
-784 NKVAFAWMSKKT
+784 AF
-796 DDDPYQQLF
+796 QQLF
-805 MPQNVTAAPSVN
+805 MPQNLTAAPVVN
-817 LTFAKD
+817 LSFAKD

-830 LSYIDSQT
+830 LSYLDGISY
-838 WKTATWFYHLDEKGA
+838 KTSTYFYHLDDAGN

-860 TTKNAEKL
+860 TTNNAEKL
-868 DTWGVK
+868 DTWGIK
-874 GTNAHHEQARAL
+874 GSGPHHEQARAL
-886 AVRRLKFLTY
+886 AERRLKFLTY

-922 PQELSNISGRITAY
+922 PQELSNVTGRITAY
-936 NSSAKTITVDQSIP
+936 NSAAKTITVDQSIP

-964 GSSINYAF
+964 GSSINYPF
-972 VRKDSLTLEISGS
+972 VRKDALTLEISGG
-985 FIAWDPEYGKTLE
+985 FIPWDPEYGKTLE

-1029 DARIFD
+1029 DERIFE

>member
-44 SVSIYTDGKK
+44 SVSIYTDGRK

-63 VEELKIIIEPQGVE
+63 VEELKIIVEPQGVE

-92 AYSLYMMNRLKADNP
+92 AYRLNKMNRLKADNP

-121 QGNKVKLQ
+121 QGNKVRLQ

-163 LCQGVGY
+163 LCQGAGWY
-170 YEHKTDGS
+170 DYKTDGS

-184 TPFNGYPSSDVKWQI
+184 TPFSGYSGSDVRYQV
-199 FDPGE
+199 FDPGA
-204 DISENSIESG
+204 DVSANGIEEG

-222 PEVTSSGK
+222 TEVTSSGK

-240 SESGGYVVYTGG
+240 GESGGYEPYTSG
-252 KATAKKT
+252 KSIASGKD
-259 AGQSGGLSW
+259 GGLSW
-268 HIMPKSFCGVYWTY
+268 HLMEKSFCGVYWQY
-282 AGYRPSVTTGG
+282 VGYRPSSSTGG
-293 GQAFVLVA
+293 GQAFILSP
-301 ANIGAKA
+301 ANLGVKV
-308 GDYIQISNASN
+308 GDYIRITNAPDI
-319 VRKWADNAECE
+319 RAWAADAD
-330 AAKLD
+330 ADAVLLD
-335 SGNIQLTWTADGTYS
+335 SGNVQITWAGTWS
-350 DLSCIADTAVN
+350 DLACIADTSVD
-361 VTITRSETYMTQ
+361 VTLEKWEKIIIGYGNGPAYQTYYGT
-373 VGGGYAGSK
+373 VSA
-382 YKTWTATTGETSCNV
+382 ECNV
-397 ISYSQTDGKIT
+397 ISYSAADGNIT
-408 VEISGIA
+408 VEISGISALPEVTGKPEPGTYPA
-415 DLPTI
+415 DAGSGYTVTI
-420 PESDFYGYNTLIP
+420 RQALSDS
-433 EELVHYLTIT
+433 V
-443 QELTESIIDPLTG
+443 IDPLTG
-456 ASRVSDNGTYEIT
+456 EKRLSDNGTYEIT
-469 EVGSTT
+469 GVGSTT
-475 VKGNPGHP
+475 VKGNPPHQS
-483 VAGGYQT
+483 AGGNQT
-490 IYERTEVSA
+490 GYLRTEVSA
-499 PVYTLKR
+499 PVYTVRR
-506 IDPDTDTEIP
+506 IDPDTDKEIP

-522 TGWVDGVA
+522 SDQWFDGVA
-530 DDAFSVAVQTNPDA
+530 DDALTVSYQVDA
-544 EEAKEYAGPY
+544 DAAEAKEYAGPY
-554 RACPIGAVC
+554 RACPIGASASEY
-563 TQFEVDI
+563 EVDI

-578 LNSNGKYEERTVK
+578 LNGSGKYDERTVT
-591 LSIEWRNIDEGGT
+591 LSIEWRKVGT
-604 TGTGKWEAYN
+604 SAWTAYE
-614 YQKTAGTGDELAE
+614 YKRTAGTGDELAE
-627 TITFDLPAG
+627 TITFTFTPG
-636 AYECRI
+636 QYECRI
-642 KNLSD
+642 KNKSD

-669 PKKYD
+669 PTSYA

-697 ATFWTRKLPPVG
+697 ATFWTRKLPAVNG
-709 GGNLAATEDIAPA
+709 TDLVITEDVAPV
-722 VQYILQNSKYANI
+722 VQYILNNSKDAGI
-735 IDADSL
+735 IDHNSL
-741 KALDAYCKNHSYVLS
+741 AALDSYCKSNGYKLT

-766 DELRNVLK
+766 DELRNALK
-774 TCMAEVTVAD
+774 VCMSEPTVSNNLVSFARMTRKSPSD
-784 NKVAFAWMSKKT
+784 AF
-796 DDDPYQQLF
+796 QQIF
-805 MPQNVTAAPSVN
+805 MPQNLTAAPVVN

-830 LSYIDSQT
+830 LSYIDSIT
-838 WKTATWFYHLDEKGA
+838 WKTSTYFYHLDDAGN

-860 TTKNAEKL
+860 TTNNSEKL
-868 DTWGVK
+868 DTWGIK
-874 GTNAHHEQARAL
+874 GTDDNHAQARAL
-886 AVRRLKFLTY
+886 AERRLKFITY

-922 PQELSNISGRITAY
+922 PQELSNVTGRITAY
-936 NSSAKTITVDQSIP
+936 DSAAKTITVDQSIP

-972 VRKDSLTLEISGS
+972 VRKDNFTLEISGS
-985 FIAWDPEYGKTLE
+985 FIPWDPEYGATIE
-998 YPFFAIGE
+998 YPFFVIGE

-1021 CTLKLVNY
+1021 CSLKLVNY
-1029 DARIFD
+1029 DARIFE

>member
-44 SVSIYTDGKK
+44 SVSIYTDGRK

-121 QGNKVKLQ
+121 QGNKVRLQ

-163 LCQGVGY
+163 LCQGAGWY
-170 YEHKTDGS
+170 DYKTDGS

-184 TPFNGYPSSDVKWQI
+184 TPFSGYSRNDVRYQV
-199 FDPGE
+199 FDPGA
-204 DISENSIESG
+204 DVSANGIEEG

-222 PEVTSSGK
+222 TEVTSSGK
-230 TLDPVGNVDP
+230 TLDPYGNVDP
-240 SESGGYVVYTGG
+240 SKSGGYVVYTGG
-252 KATAKKT
+252 KSTANYRD
-259 AGQSGGLSW
+259 SGLSW
-268 HIMPKSFCGVYWTY
+268 HLMEEKSFCGVYWQY
-282 AGYRPSVTTGG
+282 VGYMSTSL
-293 GQAFVLVA
+293 AA
-301 ANIGAKA
+301 ANLGVKA
-308 GDYIQISNASN
+308 GDYIRITNAPD
-319 VRKWADNAECE
+319 VRAWAADADADAVLLE
-330 AAKLD
+330 
-335 SGNIQLTWTADGTYS
+335 SGNLRITWAGTWS
-350 DLSCIADTAVN
+350 DLACIADTSVG
-361 VTITRSETYMTQ
+361 VTLEKWEKIIIGYGNGPVYQTYYGTE
-373 VGGGYAGSK
+373 S
-382 YKTWTATTGETSCNV
+382 GEFNV
-397 ISYSQTDGKIT
+397 ISYSAADGKIT
-408 VEISGIA
+408 IEISGLT
-415 DLPTI
+415 LPEVTDK
-420 PESDFYGYNTLIP
+420 PKPGRYVGKVVDSGYT
-433 EELVHYLTIT
+433 VTIT
-443 QELTESIIDPLTG
+443 QALSDSVIEPLTG
-456 ASRVSDNGTYEIT
+456 EKRLSDNGTYEIT

-475 VKGNPGHP
+475 VKGNPANP
-483 VAGGYQT
+483 SAGNTGYL
-490 IYERTEVSA
+490 RTEVSA
-499 PVYTLKR
+499 PVYTVRR
-506 IDPDTDTEIP
+506 IDPDTDKEIP

-522 TGWVDGVA
+522 ANSWYDGVP
-530 DDAFSVAVQTNPDA
+530 DDALTVSYQENADA
-544 EEAKEYAGPY
+544 AEAKEYAGPY
-554 RACPIGAVC
+554 RACPIGASASEY
-563 TQFEVDI
+563 EVDI

-578 LNSNGKYEERTVK
+578 LNSKGKYDERTVT
-591 LSIEWRNIDEGGT
+591 LSIEWRKIGT
-604 TGTGKWEAYN
+604 SAWTAYE
-614 YQKTAGTGDELAE
+614 YKRTAGTGDELAE
-627 TITFDLPAG
+627 TITFTFDAG

-642 KNLSD
+642 KNKSD

-659 WTGLKSCIAQ
+659 WTGLKSCVAQ
-669 PKKYD
+669 PTSYA

-697 ATFWTRKLPPVG
+697 ATFWTRKLPAVNG
-709 GGNLAATEDIAPA
+709 TDLAVTEDVAPV
-722 VQYILQNSKYANI
+722 VQYILNNSKYAGI
-735 IDADSL
+735 IDHTSL
-741 KALDAYCKNHSYVLS
+741 AALDTYCKSHGYKLT

-766 DELRNVLK
+766 DELRNALK
-774 TCMAEVTVAD
+774 VCMSEPTVSNNLVSFARMTKKSGSD
-784 NKVAFAWMSKKT
+784 AF
-796 DDDPYQQLF
+796 QQLF
-805 MPQNVTAAPSVN
+805 MPQNLTAAPVVN
-817 LTFAKD
+817 LSFAKD

-830 LSYIDSQT
+830 LSYLDGISY
-838 WKTATWFYHLDEKGA
+838 KTSTYFYHLDDAGN

-860 TTKNAEKL
+860 TTNNAEKL
-868 DTWGVK
+868 DTWGIK
-874 GTNAHHEQARAL
+874 GSGPHHEQARAL
-886 AVRRLKFLTY
+886 AERRLKFLTY

-922 PQELSNISGRITAY
+922 PQELSNVTGRITAY
-936 NSSAKTITVDQSIP
+936 NSAAKTITVDQSIP

-964 GSSINYAF
+964 GSSINYPF
-972 VRKDSLTLEISGS
+972 VRKDALTLEISGG
-985 FIAWDPEYGKTLE
+985 FIPWDPEYGKTLE

-1029 DARIFD
+1029 DERIFE

>member
-1 MQVRIYTRQCLI
+1 MQVRIYSRQCLI

-44 SVSIYTDGKK
+44 SVSIYTDGRK
-54 ASWDTPLFD
+54 ASWNTPLLS
-63 VEELKIIIEPQGVE
+63 VEELKIIIEPQGIE

-84 AIVAVASV
+84 AIIAVTSV
-92 AYSLYMMNRLKADNP
+92 AYSLYMMNRLKTDNP

-170 YEHKTDGS
+170 YDHKTDGS

-184 TPFNGYPSSDVKWQI
+184 TPFNGYSSSEVKWQI

-204 DISENSIESG
+204 DLSANGIEEG

-230 TLDPVGNVDP
+230 TLDPFGNVDP
-240 SESGGYVVYTGG
+240 GESGGYVVYTGG
-252 KATAKKT
+252 KSIANYKD
-259 AGQSGGLSW
+259 GGLSW
-268 HIMPKSFCGVYWTY
+268 HIMPKSFCGVYWQY
-282 AGYRPSVTTGG
+282 VGYRPSSTGGG
-293 GQAFVLVA
+293 GQAFILSPA
-301 ANIGAKA
+301 DIGAKA
-308 GDYIQISNASN
+308 GDYIRITNAPD
-319 VRKWADNAECE
+319 VRQWASESVCDAV
-330 AAKLD
+330 KLD
-335 SGNIQLTWTADGTYS
+335 SGNIQLTWTPETEFTDV
-350 DLSCIADTAVN
+350 SCIADTAINVIISYHEKWITAYGN
-361 VTITRSETYMTQ
+361 GPKYETLSESVSGTCNVITYSVSAGKITAEISGLSDLPVVPDTATTTTGNKISLVSSWYTVTITQ
-373 VGGGYAGSK
+373 A
-382 YKTWTATTGETSCNV
+382 
-397 ISYSQTDGKIT
+397 
-408 VEISGIA
+408 
-415 DLPTI
+415 L
-420 PESDFYGYNTLIP
+420 SDS
-433 EELVHYLTIT
+433 V
-443 QELTESIIDPLTG
+443 IDPLTG
-456 ASRVSDNGTYEIT
+456 EKRLSDNGTYEIT

-475 VKGNPGHP
+475 VKGNPANP
-483 VAGGYQT
+483 SAGGNQT
-490 IYERTEVSA
+490 GYLRTEVSA
-499 PVYTLKR
+499 PVYTVKR
-506 IDPDTDTEIP
+506 IDPDTDKEIP

-522 TGWVDGVA
+522 SDQWFDGVA
-530 DDAFSVAVQTNPDA
+530 DDALTVSYQENADA
-544 EEAKEYAGPY
+544 AEAKEYAGPY
-554 RACPIGAVC
+554 RACPIGASASEY
-563 TQFEVDI
+563 EVDI

-578 LNSNGKYEERTVK
+578 LNGNGKYDERTVT
-591 LSIEWRNIDEGGT
+591 LSIEWRKVGT
-604 TGTGKWEAYN
+604 SAWTAYE
-614 YQKTAGTGDELAE
+614 YKKTAGTGDELAE
-627 TITFDLPAG
+627 TVTFTLEEG

-642 KNLSD
+642 KNKSD

-669 PKKYD
+669 PTSYA

-697 ATFWTRKLPPVG
+697 ATFWTRKLPAVG
-709 GGNLAATEDIAPA
+709 GGDLVTTEDIAPA
-722 VQYILQNSKYANI
+722 VQYILQNSKYADI
-735 IDADSL
+735 IDLNSL
-741 KALDAYCKNHSYVLS
+741 KALDAYCKEKSYILA

-766 DELRNVLK
+766 DSLRNCLK
-774 TCMAEVTVAD
+774 ACMSEVTVTD
-784 NKVAFAWMSKKT
+784 NKVSFAWMSKKS
-796 DDDPYQQLF
+796 DSDAFQQLF
-805 MPQNVTAAPSVN
+805 TPQNLTAAPGVN

-830 LSYIDSQT
+830 LSYIDSET
-838 WKTATWFYHLDEKGA
+838 WKTATWFYHLDDSGN

-868 DTWGVK
+868 ETWGVK

-886 AVRRLKFLTY
+886 AERRLRFLTY

-922 PQELSNISGRITAY
+922 PQELSNITGRITEY
-936 NSSAKTITVDQSIP
+936 DSTAKTITVDQTIP

-964 GSSINYAF
+964 GSSINYPF
-972 VRKDSLTLEISGS
+972 VRKDALTLEISGS

-1029 DARIFD
+1029 DARIFE